1 MPLKIAGL
9 DVFLHSLKHSQH
21 HKVYQLARLLQVL
34 VGMLMATGLL
44 AQGNITFDLKKP
56 KAYENRKL
64 ASELTPDKKINPV
77 KRLKENIVTHYN
89 FHFNANLK
97 LSKVIESAKQA
108 NKDTF
113 TALIPFFNYS
123 LDQTAQQQQELD
135 SVVIKV
141 NNGILLHD
149 LRNDWVDDLYLLMGQ
164 SYFYQKKFDSAYEV
178 FQYINY
184 NFQPRS
190 KDEIGFEKSIGS
202 NINAVGSIFN
212 IASKEN
218 KFSPHRLVR
227 NDALLWII
235 RTQLEMG
242 NEDDASGMIETLYHD
257 NLFPKRLTDKLAE
270 LKAYLFYRKQQP
282 DSAAI
287 YLEKS
292 LGACEDNAEE
302 SRRLFL
308 IGQLYARSN
317 QNKKADDFFEKAVA
331 LTTDPVMEAYARIY
345 QIRLTLNE
353 TDQEK
358 RIDQNVKAFINMAN
372 KEKYANY
379 RSIIYAA
386 AAEME
391 MKRKNIPNA
400 IGLLLK
406 SNEFNTTD
414 TDLKNTTNL
423 SIASLAFS
431 TKQYEL
437 AKKYYD
443 SINIGNQK
451 NPEEITRKKNIANAL
466 FDELKIVNT
475 EDSLQDIA
483 SLPEKERE
491 AKLKTILKKLR
502 KEQGLADDNEK
513 QTGSTAPK
521 NNLLDDNTAS
531 LFPAEQKKGEW
542 YFNNPSLKA
551 QGSISFK
558 NKWGTRANG
567 DNWRRAAA
575 LNAAMRSNLPKQT
588 GTEAIATDTIATA
601 ELSLETLRERLPL
614 TAEKLTV
621 SNEKKF
627 AAYQQLGSIY
637 KDKLEDCKESITWN
651 EKLIN
656 QKSNIPT
663 LEKLLFDL
671 AYCYRQTGSNSK
683 ALFYQSQLAEKFP
696 ASDMNK
702 MLRDPLSISKAK
714 NEKSKE
720 VTQLYDKVYDLFLSG
735 KFELARAE
743 KRKADSL
750 HGENNWSPQLLYI
763 EAVYYIKNKQDS
775 LAIVALNKI
784 PSLYPN
790 SPVAMKAG
798 LLADALNRREII
810 ENELRSISVSRQLE
824 DSIKWIED
832 SPLPKAK
839 ETKVKTEPSQRQAVQ
854 SPVVAKTKTDSTAFK
869 APVIEK
875 KADGYVYNPTEQYG
889 VLLLL
894 KDVDVVYINEAKRA
908 LIRYNAE
915 RYAGSQLT
923 LRNDKVGESPYIL
936 ISVFAN
942 AAEALG
948 YVEKTAPIASKE
960 IFPWLPAEKYS
971 FVIISPNNLKK
982 VLEEK
987 VTGPYLQFIRA
998 QIPGKF

>member
-1 MPLKIAGL
+1 M
-9 DVFLHSLKHSQH
+9 
-21 HKVYQLARLLQVL
+21 LLQPSKPLMVL
-34 VGMLMATGLL
+34 VGVLMAMGLL
-44 AQGNITFDLKKP
+44 AQGNITYDLVKP

-64 ASELTPDKKINPV
+64 ASELTPDKKINPI
-77 KRLKENIVTHYN
+77 KKLKENIVSHYN

-97 LSKVIESAKQA
+97 LSKVIASAKQA
-108 NKDTF
+108 NKDTL

-164 SYFYQKKFDSAYEV
+164 SYFYQKKFDSAYDV

-202 NINAVGSIFN
+202 NINANGNIFN

-218 KFSPHRLVR
+218 RFTPHRLVR

-235 RTQLEMG
+235 RTQLELG
-242 NEDDASGMIETLYHD
+242 NEDDASGMIETLYQD
-257 NLFPKRLTDKLAE
+257 NLFPKRLSDKLAE
-270 LKAYLFYRKQQP
+270 LKAYLFYRKQQS
-282 DSAAI
+282 DSAAF

-292 LGACEDNAEE
+292 LGACEDNAEQA
-302 SRRLFL
+302 RRLFL
-308 IGQLYARSN
+308 IAQLYGKSN
-317 QNKKADDFFEKAVA
+317 QNKKADAFFEKAIA

-345 QIRLTLNE
+345 QIGLSSNE
-353 TDQEK
+353 TDQEQK
-358 RIDQNVKAFINMAN
+358 IDQHVKGLINMAN
-372 KEKYANY
+372 KEKYAAY
-379 RSIIYAA
+379 RSIIYSA

-391 MKRKNIPNA
+391 IKRKNIPNA
-400 IGLLLK
+400 IGFLLK
-406 SNEFNTTD
+406 SNQFNLTD
-414 TDLKNTTNL
+414 TDIRNAANL
-423 SIASLAFS
+423 NIATLAFS
-431 TKQYEL
+431 IKQYEL

-451 NPEEITRKKNIANAL
+451 DPEEITRKKTIANAL
-466 FDELKIVNT
+466 FDELKIVHA
-475 EDSLQDIA
+475 EDSLQALA

-491 AKLKTILKKLR
+491 AELKTVLKKLR
-502 KEQGLADDNEK
+502 KEQGVSEENEK
-513 QTGSTAPK
+513 QKGSTVPK

-531 LFPAEQKKGEW
+531 LFPSEQKKGEW

-558 NKWGTRANG
+558 NKWGERANG

-575 LNAAMRSNLPKQT
+575 LNAAMRSNLPKPT
-588 GTEAIATDTIATA
+588 GAAATDTIAA
-601 ELSLETLRERLPL
+601 ADLSLETLRERLPL
-614 TAEKLTV
+614 TAEKLAA
-621 SNEKKF
+621 SNEKKYE
-627 AAYQQLGSIY
+627 AYQKLGSIY

-656 QKSNIPT
+656 QKTNIPG

-671 AYCYRQTGSNSK
+671 AYCYRQSGNNSK
-683 ALFYQSQLAEKFP
+683 ALFYQSQLTEKFP
-696 ASDMNK
+696 ASEMNK
-702 MLRDPLSISKAK
+702 MLRDPLSMSKAK

-720 VTQLYDKVYDLFLSG
+720 VTQHYDKVYDLFLSG
-735 KFELARAE
+735 KFELAREE

-750 HGENNWSPQLLYI
+750 HGANNWSPQLLYI

-775 LAIVALNKI
+775 LAIQALNKI

-798 LLADALNRREII
+798 LMADALNRRDII
-810 ENELRSISVSRQLE
+810 ENELRSISVSRQTD
-824 DSIKWIED
+824 DSIKWIDD

-839 ETKVKTEPSQRQAVQ
+839 ETKVKTEPLQRQVVQ
-854 SPVVAKTKTDSTAFK
+854 APVIAKTKTDTTVFK
-869 APVIEK
+869 APVIDK
-875 KADGYVYNPTEQYG
+875 KADGYEYNPIEQYG

-894 KDVDVVYINEAKRA
+894 KDVDIVYINEAKRA
-908 LIRYNAE
+908 LTRYNAE
-915 RYAGSQLT
+915 RYAGNQLS
-923 LRNDKVGESPYIL
+923 LRNDKIGESPYIL

-960 IFPWLPAEKYS
+960 IFPWLPAEKYA
-971 FVIISPNNLKK
+971 FAIISPNNLKK

-987 VTGPYLQFIRA
+987 AIGPYLQFIRA

>member
-1 MPLKIAGL
+1 M
-9 DVFLHSLKHSQH
+9 
-21 HKVYQLARLLQVL
+21 LLQPSKPLMVL
-34 VGMLMATGLL
+34 AGVLMAMGLL
-44 AQGNITFDLKKP
+44 AQGNITYDLVKP

-64 ASELTPDKKINPV
+64 ASELTPDKKINPI
-77 KRLKENIVTHYN
+77 KKLKENIVSHYN

-97 LSKVIESAKQA
+97 LSKVIASAKQA

-164 SYFYQKKFDSAYEV
+164 SYFYQKKFDSAYDV

-202 NINAVGSIFN
+202 NINANGNIFN

-218 KFSPHRLVR
+218 KFTPHRLVR

-235 RTQLEMG
+235 RTQLELG
-242 NEDDASGMIETLYHD
+242 NEDDASGMIETLYQD
-257 NLFPKRLTDKLAE
+257 NQFPKRLTDKLAE
-270 LKAYLFYRKQQP
+270 LKAYLFYRKQQS
-282 DSAAI
+282 DSAAV

-292 LGACEDNAEE
+292 LGACEDNAEQA
-302 SRRLFL
+302 RRLFL
-308 IGQLYARSN
+308 IAQLYGKSN
-317 QNKKADDFFEKAVA
+317 QNKKADAFFEKAIA

-345 QIRLTLNE
+345 QIGLSSNE
-353 TDQEK
+353 TDQEQK
-358 RIDQNVKAFINMAN
+358 IDQHVKGLINMAS
-372 KEKYANY
+372 KEKYAAY
-379 RSIIYAA
+379 RSIIYTA

-391 MKRKNIPNA
+391 IKRKNIPNA
-400 IGLLLK
+400 IGFLLK
-406 SNEFNTTD
+406 SNQFNSTD
-414 TDLKNTTNL
+414 TDIRNAANL
-423 SIASLAFS
+423 NIATLAFS

-451 NPEEITRKKNIANAL
+451 DPEEITRKKTIANAL
-466 FDELKIVNT
+466 FDELKIVHA
-475 EDSLQDIA
+475 EDSLQALA

-491 AKLKTILKKLR
+491 AELKTVLKKLR
-502 KEQGLADDNEK
+502 KEQGVSEENEK
-513 QTGSTAPK
+513 QKGSTVPK
-521 NNLLDDNTAS
+521 NNLLDDNTSS
-531 LFPAEQKKGEW
+531 LFPSEQKKGEW

-558 NKWGTRANG
+558 NKWGERANG

-575 LNAAMRSNLPKQT
+575 LNAAMRSNLPKPI
-588 GTEAIATDTIATA
+588 GAAATDTIAA
-601 ELSLETLRERLPL
+601 ADLSLETLMERLPL
-614 TAEKLTV
+614 TAEKLAA
-621 SNEKKF
+621 SNEKKYE
-627 AAYQQLGSIY
+627 AYQKLGSIY

-656 QKSNIPT
+656 QKTNIPG

-671 AYCYRQTGSNSK
+671 AYCYRQSGNNSK

-696 ASDMNK
+696 ASEMNK
-702 MLRDPLSISKAK
+702 MLRDPLSMSKAK

-720 VTQLYDKVYDLFLSG
+720 VTQHYDKVYDLFLSG
-735 KFELARAE
+735 KFDLAREE

-775 LAIVALNKI
+775 LAIEALNKI

-798 LLADALNRREII
+798 LLADALNRRDII
-810 ENELRSISVSRQLE
+810 ENELRSISVSRQTD
-824 DSIKWIED
+824 DSIKWIDD

-839 ETKVKTEPSQRQAVQ
+839 ETKVKTEPIQRQVVQ
-854 SPVVAKTKTDSTAFK
+854 APVIAKTKTDTTAFK
-869 APVIEK
+869 APVIDK
-875 KADGYVYNPTEQYG
+875 KADGYEYNPLEQYG

-894 KDVDVVYINEAKRA
+894 KDVDIVYINEAKRA
-908 LIRYNAE
+908 LTRYNAE
-915 RYAGSQLT
+915 RYAGNQLS
-923 LRNDKVGESPYIL
+923 LRNDKIGESPYIL

-960 IFPWLPAEKYS
+960 IFPWLPADKYA
-971 FVIISPNNLKK
+971 FAIISPNNLKK

-987 VTGPYLQFIRA
+987 VIGPYLQFIRA

>member
-1 MPLKIAGL
+1 M
-9 DVFLHSLKHSQH
+9 VF
-21 HKVYQLARLLQVL
+21 QLARPFMVL
-34 VGMLMATGLL
+34 VGMLMTMGLW
-44 AQGNITFDLKKP
+44 AQGNITYDLIKP

-77 KRLKENIVTHYN
+77 KRLKENIVSHYN

-97 LSKVIESAKQA
+97 LSKVIASAKQA

-113 TALIPFFNYS
+113 TTLIPFFNYS
-123 LDQTAQQQQELD
+123 LDKTAQQQQELD

-164 SYFYQKKFDSAYEV
+164 SYFYQKKFDSAYDV

-202 NINAVGSIFN
+202 NINANGNIFN

-218 KFSPHRLVR
+218 KLSPHRLVR

-235 RTQLEMG
+235 RTQLEIG

-257 NLFPKRLTDKLAE
+257 DLFPKRLTEKLAE
-270 LKAYLFYRKQQP
+270 LKAYLFYRKQQA

-292 LGACEDNAEE
+292 LGACEDNAEQ

-308 IGQLYARSN
+308 IAQLYAKSN
-317 QNKKADDFFEKAVA
+317 QNKKADDAFEKAVA
-331 LTTDPVMEAYARIY
+331 LTTDPIMEAYARIY
-345 QIRLTLNE
+345 QIGLTSNE
-353 TDQEK
+353 TNQEQK
-358 RIDQNVKAFINMAN
+358 IDQNVKALINMAN
-372 KEKYANY
+372 KEKYATY

-391 MKRKNIPNA
+391 TTRNNTPNA
-400 IGLLLK
+400 IAFLLK

-414 TDLKNTTNL
+414 TDLRNTTNL
-423 SIASLAFS
+423 TIASLAFS
-431 TKQYEL
+431 TKKYEL

-443 SINIGNQK
+443 SINIDNQK
-451 NPEEITRKKNIANAL
+451 DPEEITRKKNIANAL
-466 FDELKIVNT
+466 FDELKIVNA
-475 EDSLQDIA
+475 EDSLQAIA

-491 AKLKTILKKLR
+491 AELKTILKKIR
-502 KEQGLADDNEK
+502 KEQGLSDENEK
-513 QTGSTAPK
+513 QTGSSSPK
-521 NNLLDDNTAS
+521 NTLLDDNTTS

-551 QGSISFK
+551 QGSIAFK
-558 NKWGTRANG
+558 NKWGNRPNG

-575 LNAAMRSNLPKQT
+575 LSAALRSTLPKQT
-588 GTEAIATDTIATA
+588 GAGTKTTDTIAA
-601 ELSLETLRERLPL
+601 ADLSIETLRKRLPL
-614 TAEKLTV
+614 TAEKLSA
-621 SNEKKF
+621 SNERKF
-627 AAYQQLGSIY
+627 EAYQKLGSIY
-637 KDKLEDCKESITWN
+637 KDRLEDCKESITWN

-656 QKSNIPT
+656 QKTNIPT

-671 AYCYRQTGSNSK
+671 AYCYRQTGNNSK
-683 ALFYQSQLAEKFP
+683 ALFYQSKLAENFP
-696 ASDMNK
+696 ASEMNK

-720 VTQLYDKVYDLFLSG
+720 VTQQYDKVYDLFLSG

-775 LAIVALNKI
+775 LAMDALNKI

-810 ENELRSISVSRQLE
+810 ENELRSISVSRQKE
-824 DSIKWIED
+824 DSVKWIDD

-839 ETKVKTEPSQRQAVQ
+839 ETKVKTETVQRQAVQ
-854 SPVVAKTKTDSTAFK
+854 APVVAKTKTDTTAFK

-875 KADGYVYNPTEQYG
+875 KEDGYVYNPTEQYG

-908 LIRYNAE
+908 LTRYNAE
-915 RYAGSQLT
+915 RYAGSQLN
-923 LRNDKVGESPYIL
+923 LRNDKIGESPYIL

-987 VTGPYLQFIRA
+987 VTAPYLQFIRT

>member
-1 MPLKIAGL
+1 M
-9 DVFLHSLKHSQH
+9 
-21 HKVYQLARLLQVL
+21 LLQPSKPLMVL
-34 VGMLMATGLL
+34 AGVLMAMGLL
-44 AQGNITFDLKKP
+44 AQGNITYDLVKP
-56 KAYENRKL
+56 KAYENIKL
-64 ASELTPDKKINPV
+64 ASELTPDKKINPI
-77 KRLKENIVTHYN
+77 KKLKENIVSHYN

-97 LSKVIESAKQA
+97 LSKVIASAKQA

-164 SYFYQKKFDSAYEV
+164 SYFYQKKFDSAYDV

-184 NFQPRS
+184 NFQPRN

-202 NINAVGSIFN
+202 NINANGNIFN

-218 KFSPHRLVR
+218 KFTPHRLVR

-235 RTQLEMG
+235 RTQLELG
-242 NEDDASGMIETLYHD
+242 NEDDASGMIETLYQD
-257 NLFPKRLTDKLAE
+257 NRFPKRLTDKLAE
-270 LKAYLFYRKQQP
+270 LKAYLFYRKQQS
-282 DSAAI
+282 DSAAV

-292 LGACEDNAEE
+292 LEACEDNAEQA
-302 SRRLFL
+302 RRLFL
-308 IGQLYARSN
+308 IAQLYGKSN
-317 QNKKADDFFEKAVA
+317 QNKKADAFFEKAIA

-345 QIRLTLNE
+345 QIGLSSNE
-353 TDQEK
+353 TDQEQK
-358 RIDQNVKAFINMAN
+358 IDQHVKGLINMAS
-372 KEKYANY
+372 KEKYAAY
-379 RSIIYAA
+379 RSIIYTA

-391 MKRKNIPNA
+391 IKRKNIPNA
-400 IGLLLK
+400 IGFLLK
-406 SNEFNTTD
+406 SNQFNSTD
-414 TDLKNTTNL
+414 TDIRNAANL
-423 SIASLAFS
+423 NIATLAFS

-451 NPEEITRKKNIANAL
+451 DPEEITRKKTIANAL
-466 FDELKIVNT
+466 FDELKIVHA
-475 EDSLQDIA
+475 EDSLQALA

-491 AKLKTILKKLR
+491 AELKTVLKKLR
-502 KEQGLADDNEK
+502 KEQGVSEENEK
-513 QTGSTAPK
+513 QKGSTVPK
-521 NNLLDDNTAS
+521 NNLLDDNTSS
-531 LFPAEQKKGEW
+531 LFPSEQKKGEW

-558 NKWGTRANG
+558 NKWGERANG

-575 LNAAMRSNLPKQT
+575 LNAAMRSNLPKPI
-588 GTEAIATDTIATA
+588 GAAATDTIAA
-601 ELSLETLRERLPL
+601 ADLSLETLMERLPL
-614 TAEKLTV
+614 TAEKLAA
-621 SNEKKF
+621 SNEKKYE
-627 AAYQQLGSIY
+627 AYQKLGSIY

-656 QKSNIPT
+656 QKTNIPG

-671 AYCYRQTGSNSK
+671 AYCYRQSGNNSK

-696 ASDMNK
+696 ASEMNK
-702 MLRDPLSISKAK
+702 MLRDPLSMSKAK

-720 VTQLYDKVYDLFLSG
+720 VTQHYDKVYDLFLSG
-735 KFELARAE
+735 KFDLAREE

-775 LAIVALNKI
+775 LAIEALNKI

-798 LLADALNRREII
+798 LLADALNRRDII
-810 ENELRSISVSRQLE
+810 ENELRSISVSRQTD
-824 DSIKWIED
+824 DSIKWIDD

-839 ETKVKTEPSQRQAVQ
+839 ETKVKTEPIQRQVVQ
-854 SPVVAKTKTDSTAFK
+854 APVIAKTKTDTTAFK
-869 APVIEK
+869 APVIDK
-875 KADGYVYNPTEQYG
+875 KADGYEYNPLEQYG

-894 KDVDVVYINEAKRA
+894 KDVDIVYINEAKRA
-908 LIRYNAE
+908 LTRYNAE
-915 RYAGSQLT
+915 RYAGNQLS
-923 LRNDKVGESPYIL
+923 LRNDKIGESPYIL

-960 IFPWLPAEKYS
+960 IFPWLPADKYA
-971 FVIISPNNLKK
+971 FAIISPNNLKK

-987 VTGPYLQFIRA
+987 VIGPYLQFIRA

>member
-1 MPLKIAGL
+1 M
-9 DVFLHSLKHSQH
+9 
-21 HKVYQLARLLQVL
+21 LLQSSKPLMVL
-34 VGMLMATGLL
+34 VGVLMAMGLL
-44 AQGNITFDLKKP
+44 AQGNITYDLVKP

-64 ASELTPDKKINPV
+64 ASELTPDKKINPI
-77 KRLKENIVTHYN
+77 KKLKENIVSHYN

-97 LSKVIESAKQA
+97 LSKVIVSAKQA

-164 SYFYQKKFDSAYEV
+164 SYFYQKKFDSAYDV

-202 NINAVGSIFN
+202 NINTNGNIFN

-218 KFSPHRLVR
+218 KFTPHRLVR

-235 RTQLEMG
+235 RTQLELG
-242 NEDDASGMIETLYHD
+242 NEDDASGLIETLYQD
-257 NLFPKRLTDKLAE
+257 NQFPKRLTDKLAE
-270 LKAYLFYRKQQP
+270 LKAYLFYRKQQS
-282 DSAAI
+282 DSAAV

-292 LGACEDNAEE
+292 LGACEDNAEQA
-302 SRRLFL
+302 RRLFL
-308 IGQLYARSN
+308 IAQLYGKSN
-317 QNKKADDFFEKAVA
+317 QNKKADAFFEKAIA

-345 QIRLTLNE
+345 QIGLSSNE
-353 TDQEK
+353 TDQEQK
-358 RIDQNVKAFINMAN
+358 IDQHVKGLINMAN
-372 KEKYANY
+372 KEKYAAY
-379 RSIIYAA
+379 RSIIYTA

-391 MKRKNIPNA
+391 IKRKNIPNA
-400 IGLLLK
+400 IGFLLK
-406 SNEFNTTD
+406 SNQFNSTD
-414 TDLKNTTNL
+414 TDIRNAANL
-423 SIASLAFS
+423 NIATLAFS

-451 NPEEITRKKNIANAL
+451 DPEEITRKKTIANAL
-466 FDELKIVNT
+466 FDELKIVHA
-475 EDSLQDIA
+475 EDSLQTLA

-491 AKLKTILKKLR
+491 AELKTVLKKLR
-502 KEQGLADDNEK
+502 KEQGVSEENEK
-513 QTGSTAPK
+513 QKGSTVPK

-531 LFPAEQKKGEW
+531 LFPSEQKKGEW

-558 NKWGTRANG
+558 NKWGERANG

-575 LNAAMRSNLPKQT
+575 LNAAMRSNLPKPT
-588 GTEAIATDTIATA
+588 GGAATDTIAA
-601 ELSLETLRERLPL
+601 ADLSLETLREKLPL
-614 TAEKLTV
+614 TAEKLAA
-621 SNEKKF
+621 SNEKKYE
-627 AAYQQLGSIY
+627 AYQKLGSIY

-656 QKSNIPT
+656 QKTNIPG

-671 AYCYRQTGSNSK
+671 AYCYRQSGNNSK

-696 ASDMNK
+696 ASEMNK
-702 MLRDPLSISKAK
+702 MLRDPLSMSKAK

-720 VTQLYDKVYDLFLSG
+720 VTQHYDKVYDLFLSG
-735 KFELARAE
+735 KFELAREE

-763 EAVYYIKNKQDS
+763 EAVYYIKNKKDS
-775 LAIVALNKI
+775 LAIEALNKI

-798 LLADALNRREII
+798 LLADALNRRDII
-810 ENELRSISVSRQLE
+810 ENELRSISVSRQTD
-824 DSIKWIED
+824 DSIKWIDD
-832 SPLPKAK
+832 SPLPKTK
-839 ETKVKTEPSQRQAVQ
+839 ETKVKTEPLQRQVVQ
-854 SPVVAKTKTDSTAFK
+854 TPVIAKTKTDTTAFK
-869 APVIEK
+869 APVIDK
-875 KADGYVYNPTEQYG
+875 KADGYEYNPLEQYG

-894 KDVDVVYINEAKRA
+894 KDVDIVYINEAKRA
-908 LIRYNAE
+908 LTRYNAE
-915 RYAGSQLT
+915 RYAGNQLS
-923 LRNDKVGESPYIL
+923 LRNDKIGESPYIL

-960 IFPWLPAEKYS
+960 IFPWLPADKYA
-971 FVIISPNNLKK
+971 FAIISPNNLKK

-987 VTGPYLQFIRA
+987 VIGPYLQFIRA

>member
-1 MPLKIAGL
+1 MKHALYYE
-9 DVFLHSLKHSQH
+9 VF
-21 HKVYQLARLLQVL
+21 QLARPLLVL
-34 VGMLMATGLL
+34 TGMLMAMGVIG
-44 AQGNITFDLKKP
+44 QGNITYDLIKP

-89 FHFNANLK
+89 FQFNANLK
-97 LSKVIESAKQA
+97 LSKVIASAKQF

-113 TALIPFFNYS
+113 TTLIPFFNYS
-123 LDQTAQQQQELD
+123 LDKTAQQQQELD

-202 NINAVGSIFN
+202 NVNANGNIFN

-218 KFSPHRLVR
+218 KLSPHRLVR

-235 RTQLEMG
+235 RTQLELG
-242 NEDDASGMIETLYHD
+242 NEDDASGMIETLYDD

-270 LKAYLFYRKQQP
+270 LKAYLFYRKQQS

-292 LGACEDNAEE
+292 LGACEDNAER

-308 IGQLYARSN
+308 IAQLYAKSN

-345 QIRLTLNE
+345 QIGLTSDEKN
-353 TDQEK
+353 QEQ
-358 RIDQNVKAFINMAN
+358 RIDQHVKALINMAN
-372 KEKYANY
+372 KEKYSAY

-386 AAEME
+386 AAEIE
-391 MKRKNIPNA
+391 VKRKNIPNA
-400 IGLLLK
+400 IEFLLR
-406 SNEFNTTD
+406 SNQFNTTD
-414 TDLKNTTNL
+414 TDLRNTSNL
-423 SIASLAFS
+423 NIASLAFS
-431 TKQYEL
+431 TKQYEQ

-451 NPEEITRKKNIANAL
+451 DPEEITRKKTIANAL
-466 FDELKIVNT
+466 FDALKIVNT
-475 EDSLQDIA
+475 EDSLQALA

-491 AKLKTILKKLR
+491 AALKTVLKKLR
-502 KEQGLADDNEK
+502 REQGLSDENK
-513 QTGSTAPK
+513 QQKGGTAPK
-521 NNLLDDNTAS
+521 NNILDDNTAS

-542 YFNNPSLKA
+542 YFNNPALKA

-558 NKWGTRANG
+558 NKWGDRANG

-575 LNAAMRSNLPKQT
+575 LDAAMRSNLSKQT
-588 GTEAIATDTIATA
+588 GTEAKATDTIATA

-614 TAEKLTV
+614 TAEKLTA

-627 AAYQQLGSIY
+627 EAYQKLGSIY

-656 QKSNIPT
+656 QKTNIPA

-671 AYCYRQTGSNSK
+671 AYCYRQTGNNSK
-683 ALFYQSQLAEKFP
+683 ALFYQSQLVENFP
-696 ASDMNK
+696 ASEMNK
-702 MLRDPLSISKAK
+702 MLRDPLSIGKVK
-714 NEKSKE
+714 NEKSKA
-720 VTQLYDKVYDLFLSG
+720 VTQDYDKVYNLFLSG
-735 KFELARAE
+735 KFDLARAE

-775 LAIVALNKI
+775 LAIDALNKI

-798 LLADALNRREII
+798 LLADALNRREMI
-810 ENELRSISVSRQLE
+810 ENELRSISVSRETE
-824 DSIKWIED
+824 DSVKWIDD
-832 SPLPKAK
+832 SPLPKTK
-839 ETKVKTEPSQRQAVQ
+839 ETKVKTEPSQRQVVQ
-854 SPVVAKTKTDSTAFK
+854 APVVAKTKTDTTAFK

-908 LIRYNAE
+908 LTRYNAE
-915 RYAGSQLT
+915 RYAGSQLS
-923 LRNDKVGESPYIL
+923 LRNDTIGESPYIL

-948 YVEKTAPIASKE
+948 YVQKTAPVASKE
-960 IFPWLPAEKYS
+960 IFPWLPAEKYN
-971 FVIISPNNLKK
+971 FIIISPNNLKK

>member
-1 MPLKIAGL
+1 M
-9 DVFLHSLKHSQH
+9 
-21 HKVYQLARLLQVL
+21 LLQPSKPLMVL
-34 VGMLMATGLL
+34 VGVLMAMGLL
-44 AQGNITFDLKKP
+44 AQGNITYDLVKP

-64 ASELTPDKKINPV
+64 ASELTPDKKINPI
-77 KRLKENIVTHYN
+77 KKLKENIVSHYN

-97 LSKVIESAKQA
+97 LSKVIASAKQA

-164 SYFYQKKFDSAYEV
+164 SYFYQKKFDSAYDV

-184 NFQPRS
+184 NFQPRN

-202 NINAVGSIFN
+202 NINANGNIFN

-218 KFSPHRLVR
+218 KFTPHRLVR

-235 RTQLEMG
+235 RTQLELG
-242 NEDDASGMIETLYHD
+242 NEDDASGMIETLYQD
-257 NLFPKRLTDKLAE
+257 NQFPKRLTDKLAE
-270 LKAYLFYRKQQP
+270 LKAYLFYRKQQS
-282 DSAAI
+282 DSAAV

-292 LGACEDNAEE
+292 LGACEDNAEQA
-302 SRRLFL
+302 RRLFL
-308 IGQLYARSN
+308 IAQLYGKSN
-317 QNKKADDFFEKAVA
+317 QNKKADAFFEKAIA

-345 QIRLTLNE
+345 QIGLSSNE
-353 TDQEK
+353 TDQEQK
-358 RIDQNVKAFINMAN
+358 IDQHVKGLINMAN
-372 KEKYANY
+372 KEKYAAY
-379 RSIIYAA
+379 RSIIYTA

-391 MKRKNIPNA
+391 IKRKNIPNA
-400 IGLLLK
+400 IGFLLK
-406 SNEFNTTD
+406 SNQFNSTD
-414 TDLKNTTNL
+414 TDIRNAANL
-423 SIASLAFS
+423 NIATLAFS

-451 NPEEITRKKNIANAL
+451 DPEEITRKKTIANAL
-466 FDELKIVNT
+466 FDELKIVHA
-475 EDSLQDIA
+475 EDSLQALA

-491 AKLKTILKKLR
+491 AELKTVLKKLR
-502 KEQGLADDNEK
+502 KEQGVSEENEK
-513 QTGSTAPK
+513 QKGSTVPK
-521 NNLLDDNTAS
+521 NNLLDDNTSS
-531 LFPAEQKKGEW
+531 LFPSEQKKGEW

-558 NKWGTRANG
+558 NKWGERANG

-575 LNAAMRSNLPKQT
+575 LNAALRSNLPKPT
-588 GTEAIATDTIATA
+588 GGAATDTIAA
-601 ELSLETLRERLPL
+601 ADLSLETLREKLPL
-614 TAEKLTV
+614 TAEKLAA
-621 SNEKKF
+621 SNEKKYE
-627 AAYQQLGSIY
+627 AYQKLGSIY

-656 QKSNIPT
+656 QKTNIPG

-671 AYCYRQTGSNSK
+671 AYCYRQSGNNSK

-696 ASDMNK
+696 ASEMNK
-702 MLRDPLSISKAK
+702 MLRDPLSMSKAK
-714 NEKSKE
+714 NEKSKD
-720 VTQLYDKVYDLFLSG
+720 VTQHYDKVYDLFLSG
-735 KFELARAE
+735 KFELAREE

-763 EAVYYIKNKQDS
+763 EAVYYIKNKKDS
-775 LAIVALNKI
+775 LAIEALNKI

-798 LLADALNRREII
+798 LLADALNRRDII
-810 ENELRSISVSRQLE
+810 ENELRSISVSRQTD
-824 DSIKWIED
+824 DSIKWIDD

-839 ETKVKTEPSQRQAVQ
+839 ETKVKTEPLQRQVVQ
-854 SPVVAKTKTDSTAFK
+854 TPVIAKTKTDTTTFK
-869 APVIEK
+869 APVIDK
-875 KADGYVYNPTEQYG
+875 KADGYEYNPLEQYG

-894 KDVDVVYINEAKRA
+894 KDVDIVYINEAKRA
-908 LIRYNAE
+908 LTRYNAE
-915 RYAGSQLT
+915 RYAGNQLS
-923 LRNDKVGESPYIL
+923 LRNDKIGESPYIL

-960 IFPWLPAEKYS
+960 IFPWLPADKYA
-971 FVIISPNNLKK
+971 FAIISPNNLKK

-987 VTGPYLQFIRA
+987 VIGPYLQFIRA

>member
-1 MPLKIAGL
+1 
-9 DVFLHSLKHSQH
+9 
-21 HKVYQLARLLQVL
+21 
-34 VGMLMATGLL
+34 MLMTTGLW
-44 AQGNITFDLKKP
+44 AQGNITFDLVKP

-77 KRLKENIVTHYN
+77 KRLKENIVSHYN

-97 LSKVIESAKQA
+97 LSRVIASAKQA

-113 TALIPFFNYS
+113 TTLIPLFNYS

-164 SYFYQKKFDSAYEV
+164 SYFHQKKFDSAYEV

-202 NINAVGSIFN
+202 NINEKGNIFN

-257 NLFPKRLTDKLAE
+257 TQFPARLNDQLAE
-270 LKAYLFYRKQQP
+270 LKAYLFYRKQQS
-282 DSAAI
+282 DSAAF

-292 LGACEDNAEE
+292 LGACENNGEQ

-308 IGQLYARSN
+308 IAQLYAKSN

-331 LTTDPVMEAYARIY
+331 LTTDPIMEAYARIY
-345 QIRLTLNE
+345 QIGLGSNE
-353 TDQEK
+353 NDQEQ
-358 RIDQNVKAFINMAN
+358 RINQNVKALVNMAN
-372 KEKYANY
+372 REKYAAY

-391 MKRKNIPNA
+391 IKRKNVPGA
-400 IGLLLK
+400 IGFLLK
-406 SNEFNTTD
+406 SNQFNTTD
-414 TDLKNTTNL
+414 TDVRNTTNL
-423 SIASLAFS
+423 TIASLAFS
-431 TKQYEL
+431 TKQYAL
-437 AKKYYD
+437 SKKYYD

-466 FDELKIVNT
+466 FDELSIVET
-475 EDSLQDIA
+475 EDSLQA
-483 SLPEKERE
+483 LAALPEKERE
-491 AKLKTILKKLR
+491 AELKTLLKKIR
-502 KEQGLADDNEK
+502 KESGLSDETEK
-513 QTGSTAPK
+513 QTGGTSPK
-521 NNLLDDNTAS
+521 NTLLDDNTAS

-558 NKWGTRANG
+558 NKWGNRANG

-575 LNAAMRSNLPKQT
+575 LNASIRSNLPKQT
-588 GTEAIATDTIATA
+588 GAELTSDTIATA
-601 ELSLETLRERLPL
+601 EVTLETLRERLPI
-614 TAEKLTV
+614 TEEKLKA

-627 AAYQQLGSIY
+627 EAYQKLGSIY

-656 QKSNIPT
+656 QKSKIPQ
-663 LEKLLFDL
+663 LEQLLFDL
-671 AYCYRQTGSNSK
+671 AYCYRQTGNNSK
-683 ALFYQSQLAEKFP
+683 ALFYQSQLAENFP
-696 ASDMNK
+696 ASEKNK
-702 MLRDPLSISKAK
+702 MLRDPLAISKAK
-714 NEKSKE
+714 NEKGK
-720 VTQLYDKVYDLFLSG
+720 VITQQYDRIYDLFLAG
-735 KFELARAE
+735 KFDLALAE
-743 KRKADSL
+743 KRKTDSI

-775 LAIVALNKI
+775 LAIDALNKI

-790 SPVAMKAG
+790 SPLAMKAG
-798 LLADALNRREII
+798 LLADALNRREVI
-810 ENELRSISVSRQLE
+810 ENELRSISVSRQNE
-824 DSIKWIED
+824 DSIKWIDD

-839 ETKVKTEPSQRQAVQ
+839 ETKVRTEPVERQVVQ
-854 SPVVAKTKTDSTAFK
+854 APVVAKTKTDTTAFK
-869 APVIEK
+869 APVIVK

-908 LIRYNAE
+908 LTRYNAE
-915 RYAGSQLT
+915 RYAGNQLS
-923 LRNDKVGESPYIL
+923 LRNDKIGESPYIL

-960 IFPWLPAEKYS
+960 VFPWLPAEKYT
-971 FVIISPNNLKK
+971 FLIISPDNLKK

>member
-1 MPLKIAGL
+1 M
-9 DVFLHSLKHSQH
+9 
-21 HKVYQLARLLQVL
+21 LLQSSKPLMVL
-34 VGMLMATGLL
+34 VGVLMAMGLL
-44 AQGNITFDLKKP
+44 AQGNITYDLVKP

-64 ASELTPDKKINPV
+64 ASELTPDKKINPI
-77 KRLKENIVTHYN
+77 KKLKENIVSHYN

-97 LSKVIESAKQA
+97 LSKVIASAKQA

-164 SYFYQKKFDSAYEV
+164 SYFYQKKFDSAYDV

-202 NINAVGSIFN
+202 NINTNGNIFN

-218 KFSPHRLVR
+218 KFTPHRLVR

-235 RTQLEMG
+235 RTQLELG
-242 NEDDASGMIETLYHD
+242 NEDDASGLIETLYQD
-257 NLFPKRLTDKLAE
+257 NQFPKRLTDKLAE
-270 LKAYLFYRKQQP
+270 LKAYLFYRKQQS
-282 DSAAI
+282 DSAAV

-292 LGACEDNAEE
+292 LGACEDNAEQA
-302 SRRLFL
+302 RRLFL
-308 IGQLYARSN
+308 IAQLYGKSN
-317 QNKKADDFFEKAVA
+317 QNKKADAFFEKAIA

-345 QIRLTLNE
+345 QIGLSSNE
-353 TDQEK
+353 TDQEQK
-358 RIDQNVKAFINMAN
+358 IDQHVKGLINMAN
-372 KEKYANY
+372 KEKYAAY
-379 RSIIYAA
+379 RSIIYTA

-391 MKRKNIPNA
+391 IKRKIIPNA
-400 IGLLLK
+400 IGFLLK
-406 SNEFNTTD
+406 SNQFNSTD
-414 TDLKNTTNL
+414 TDIRNAANL
-423 SIASLAFS
+423 NIATLAFS

-451 NPEEITRKKNIANAL
+451 DPEEITRKKTIANAL
-466 FDELKIVNT
+466 FDELKIVHA
-475 EDSLQDIA
+475 EDSLQTLA

-491 AKLKTILKKLR
+491 AELKTVLKKLR
-502 KEQGLADDNEK
+502 KEQGVSEENEK
-513 QTGSTAPK
+513 QKGSTVPK

-531 LFPAEQKKGEW
+531 LFPSEQKKGEW

-558 NKWGTRANG
+558 NKWGERANG

-575 LNAAMRSNLPKQT
+575 LNAAMRSNLPKPT
-588 GTEAIATDTIATA
+588 GGAATDTIAA
-601 ELSLETLRERLPL
+601 ADLSLETLREKLPL
-614 TAEKLTV
+614 TAEKLAA
-621 SNEKKF
+621 SNEKKYE
-627 AAYQQLGSIY
+627 AYQKLGSIY

-656 QKSNIPT
+656 QKTNIPG

-671 AYCYRQTGSNSK
+671 AYCYRQSGNNSK

-720 VTQLYDKVYDLFLSG
+720 ITQLYDKVYDLFLSG

-743 KRKADSL
+743 KRRADSL

-763 EAVYYIKNKQDS
+763 EAVYYIKNKKDS
-775 LAIVALNKI
+775 LAIEALNKI

-798 LLADALNRREII
+798 LLADALNRRDII
-810 ENELRSISVSRQLE
+810 ENELRSISVSRQTD
-824 DSIKWIED
+824 DSIKWIDD

-839 ETKVKTEPSQRQAVQ
+839 ETKVKTEPLQRQVVQ
-854 SPVVAKTKTDSTAFK
+854 TPVIAKTKTDTTAFK
-869 APVIEK
+869 APVIDK
-875 KADGYVYNPTEQYG
+875 KADGYEYNPLEQYG

-894 KDVDVVYINEAKRA
+894 KDVDIVYINEAKRA
-908 LIRYNAE
+908 LTRYNAE
-915 RYAGSQLT
+915 RYAGNQLS
-923 LRNDKVGESPYIL
+923 LRNDKIGESPYIL

-960 IFPWLPAEKYS
+960 IFPWLPADKYA
-971 FVIISPNNLKK
+971 FAIISPNNLKK

-987 VTGPYLQFIRA
+987 VIGPYLQFIRA

>member
-1 MPLKIAGL
+1 MKHTLYYK
-9 DVFLHSLKHSQH
+9 VF
-21 HKVYQLARLLQVL
+21 QLARPFLVL
-34 VGMLMATGLL
+34 TSMLMAMGVLG
-44 AQGNITFDLKKP
+44 QGNITYDLIKP

-89 FHFNANLK
+89 FQFNANLK
-97 LSKVIESAKQA
+97 LSKVLASAKQS

-113 TALIPFFNYS
+113 TTLIPFFNYS
-123 LDQTAQQQQELD
+123 LDKTAQQQQELD

-202 NINAVGSIFN
+202 NVNANGNIFN

-235 RTQLEMG
+235 RTQLELG
-242 NEDDASGMIETLYHD
+242 NEDDASGMIETLYDD

-270 LKAYLFYRKQQP
+270 LKAYLFYRKQQS

-292 LGACEDNAEE
+292 LGACEDNAEQ

-308 IGQLYARSN
+308 IAQLYAKSN
-317 QNKKADDFFEKAVA
+317 QNKKADAFFEKAVA

-345 QIRLTLNE
+345 QIGLTSDEKN
-353 TDQEK
+353 QEQ
-358 RIDQNVKAFINMAN
+358 RIDQHVKALINMAN
-372 KEKYANY
+372 KEKYSAY

-386 AAEME
+386 AAEIE
-391 MKRKNIPNA
+391 VKRKNIPNA
-400 IGLLLK
+400 IEFLLR
-406 SNEFNTTD
+406 SNQFNTTD
-414 TDLKNTTNL
+414 TDLRNTSNL
-423 SIASLAFS
+423 NIASLAFS
-431 TKQYEL
+431 TKQYEQ

-451 NPEEITRKKNIANAL
+451 DPEEINRKKTIANAL
-466 FDELKIVNT
+466 FDALKIVNT
-475 EDSLQDIA
+475 EDSLQALA

-491 AKLKTILKKLR
+491 AELKTVLKKLR
-502 KEQGLADDNEK
+502 KEQGLSDENMK
-513 QTGSTAPK
+513 QKGGTAPK
-521 NNLLDDNTAS
+521 NNILDDNTVS

-542 YFNNPSLKA
+542 YFNNPALKA

-558 NKWGTRANG
+558 NKWGDRANG

-575 LNAAMRSNLPKQT
+575 LDAAMRSNLSKQT
-588 GTEAIATDTIATA
+588 GVEAKATDTIATA

-614 TAEKLTV
+614 TAEKLTA

-627 AAYQQLGSIY
+627 EAYQKLGSIY

-656 QKSNIPT
+656 QKTNIPA

-671 AYCYRQTGSNSK
+671 AYCYRQTGNNSK
-683 ALFYQSQLAEKFP
+683 ALFYQSQLVENFP
-696 ASDMNK
+696 ASEMNK
-702 MLRDPLSISKAK
+702 MLRDPLSISNVK
-714 NEKSKE
+714 NEKSKA
-720 VTQLYDKVYDLFLSG
+720 VTQDYDKVYDLFLSG
-735 KFELARAE
+735 KFDLARAE

-775 LAIVALNKI
+775 IAIDALNKI

-798 LLADALNRREII
+798 LLADALNRREMI
-810 ENELRSISVSRQLE
+810 ENELRSISVSKETE
-824 DSIKWIED
+824 DSVKWIDD
-832 SPLPKAK
+832 SPLPKTK
-839 ETKVKTEPSQRQAVQ
+839 ETKVKTEPSQRQVVQ
-854 SPVVAKTKTDSTAFK
+854 APVVAKTKTDTTAFK

-908 LIRYNAE
+908 LTRYNAE
-915 RYAGSQLT
+915 RYAGSQLS
-923 LRNDKVGESPYIL
+923 LRNDKIGESPYIL

-948 YVEKTAPIASKE
+948 YVQKTAPVASKE

>member
-1 MPLKIAGL
+1 M
-9 DVFLHSLKHSQH
+9 VF
-21 HKVYQLARLLQVL
+21 QLVRPFLVL
-34 VGMLMATGLL
+34 VGTLMANGLL
-44 AQGNITFDLKKP
+44 SQANITFDLIKP

-77 KRLKENIVTHYN
+77 KRLKENIVSHYN
-89 FHFNANLK
+89 FHFNANVK
-97 LSKVIESAKQA
+97 LSKVIASAKQA

-113 TALIPFFNYS
+113 TSLIPFFNYS

-149 LRNDWVDDLYLLMGQ
+149 LRNDWIDDLYLLMGQ
-164 SYFYQKKFDSAYEV
+164 SYFHQKKFDSANDV

-184 NFQPRS
+184 NFQPRN

-202 NINAVGSIFN
+202 NINTNGNIFN

-218 KFSPHRLVR
+218 KISLHRLVR

-235 RTQLEMG
+235 RTQLELG
-242 NEDDASGMIETLYHD
+242 NEDDASGMIETLYQD
-257 NLFPKRLTDKLAE
+257 NQFPKRLTDKLAE
-270 LKAYLFYRKQQP
+270 LKAYLFYRKQQS
-282 DSAAI
+282 DSAAF

-292 LGACEDNAEE
+292 LGACEDNAEQ

-308 IGQLYARSN
+308 IAQLYARSN
-317 QNKKADDFFEKAVA
+317 QNKKADAFFEKSVA
-331 LTTDPVMEAYARIY
+331 LTTNPVMEAYARIY
-345 QIRLTLNE
+345 QIGLTSND
-353 TDQEK
+353 TDQEQ
-358 RIDQNVKAFINMAN
+358 RIDQHVKALIIMAN
-372 KEKYANY
+372 KEKYSSY

-400 IGLLLK
+400 ISFLLK
-406 SNEFNTTD
+406 SNQYNTTD
-414 TDLKNTTNL
+414 SDVRNAANL
-423 SIASLAFS
+423 NIASLAFS

-443 SINIGNQK
+443 SINIGSQK
-451 NPEEITRKKNIANAL
+451 DPEEITRKKNIANAL
-466 FDELKIVNT
+466 SEALKIVNN
-475 EDSLQDIA
+475 EDSLQALA
-483 SLPEKERE
+483 SLPEKDRE
-491 AKLKTILKKLR
+491 AELKAVLKKLR
-502 KEQGLADDNEK
+502 KEQGLSEENEK
-513 QTGSTAPK
+513 QTGTTTSK
-521 NNLLDDNTAS
+521 NTLLDDNTTS
-531 LFPAEQKKGEW
+531 LFPTEQKKGEW

-558 NKWGTRANG
+558 NKWGNRANG

-575 LNAAMRSNLPKQT
+575 LNAAMRSNLSKQT
-588 GTEAIATDTIATA
+588 GAETKATDTISAA
-601 ELSLETLRERLPL
+601 ELSLEMLRERLPL
-614 TAEKLTV
+614 TAEKLSA

-627 AAYQQLGSIY
+627 GAFEKLGSIY
-637 KDKLEDCKESITWN
+637 KDRLEDCKESIFWN

-656 QKSNIPT
+656 QKTNIPT

-671 AYCYRQTGSNSK
+671 AYCYRQTGNNSK
-683 ALFYQSQLAEKFP
+683 ALFYQTQLAENFP
-696 ASDMNK
+696 ASEMNK

-720 VTQLYDKVYDLFLSG
+720 LTQYYDKVYDLFLSG

-750 HGENNWSPQLLYI
+750 YGENNWSPQLLYI

-775 LAIVALNKI
+775 LAIDALNKI

-810 ENELRSISVSRQLE
+810 ENELRSISVSRQTE
-824 DSIKWIED
+824 DSIKWIDD

-839 ETKVKTEPSQRQAVQ
+839 ETKVSIAPKQKEVVQA
-854 SPVVAKTKTDSTAFK
+854 PVVAITKTDTTAFK
-869 APVIEK
+869 APAIEK
-875 KADGYVYNPTEQYG
+875 KADGYVYNPTDPYG

-908 LIRYNAE
+908 LARYNAE
-915 RYAGSQLT
+915 KYARSQLS
-923 LRNDKVGESPYIL
+923 LRNDKIGESPYIL

-948 YVEKTAPIASKE
+948 YVEKTAPIASRE
-960 IFPWLPAEKYS
+960 VFPWLPSEKYS

-987 VTGPYLQFIRA
+987 VIGPYLQFIRA

>member
-1 MPLKIAGL
+1 M
-9 DVFLHSLKHSQH
+9 
-21 HKVYQLARLLQVL
+21 VL
-34 VGMLMATGLL
+34 VGVLMAMGLL
-44 AQGNITFDLKKP
+44 AQGNITYDLVKP

-64 ASELTPDKKINPV
+64 ASELTPDKKINPI
-77 KRLKENIVTHYN
+77 KKLKENIVSHYN

-97 LSKVIESAKQA
+97 LSKVIASAKQA
-108 NKDTF
+108 NKDTL

-164 SYFYQKKFDSAYEV
+164 SYFYQKKFDSAYDV

-202 NINAVGSIFN
+202 NINANGNIFN

-218 KFSPHRLVR
+218 RFTPHRLVR

-235 RTQLEMG
+235 RTQLELG
-242 NEDDASGMIETLYHD
+242 NEDDASGMIETLYQD
-257 NLFPKRLTDKLAE
+257 NLFPKRLSDKLAE
-270 LKAYLFYRKQQP
+270 LKAYLFYRKQQS
-282 DSAAI
+282 DSAAF

-292 LGACEDNAEE
+292 LGACEDNAEQA
-302 SRRLFL
+302 RRLFL
-308 IGQLYARSN
+308 IAQLYGKSN
-317 QNKKADDFFEKAVA
+317 QNKKADAFFEKAIA

-345 QIRLTLNE
+345 QIGLSSNE
-353 TDQEK
+353 TDQEQK
-358 RIDQNVKAFINMAN
+358 IDQHVKGLINMAN
-372 KEKYANY
+372 KEKYAAY
-379 RSIIYAA
+379 RSIIYSA

-391 MKRKNIPNA
+391 IKRKNIPNA
-400 IGLLLK
+400 IGFLLK
-406 SNEFNTTD
+406 SNQFNLTD
-414 TDLKNTTNL
+414 TDIRNAANL
-423 SIASLAFS
+423 NIATLAFS
-431 TKQYEL
+431 IKQYEL

-451 NPEEITRKKNIANAL
+451 DPEEITRKKTIANAL
-466 FDELKIVNT
+466 FDELKIVHA
-475 EDSLQDIA
+475 EDSLQALA

-491 AKLKTILKKLR
+491 AELKTVLKKLR
-502 KEQGLADDNEK
+502 KEQGVSEENEK
-513 QTGSTAPK
+513 QKGSTVPK

-531 LFPAEQKKGEW
+531 LFPSEQKKGEW

-558 NKWGTRANG
+558 NKWGERANG

-575 LNAAMRSNLPKQT
+575 LNAAMRSNLPKPT
-588 GTEAIATDTIATA
+588 GAAATDTIAA
-601 ELSLETLRERLPL
+601 ADLSLETLRERLPL
-614 TAEKLTV
+614 TAEKLAA
-621 SNEKKF
+621 SNEKKYE
-627 AAYQQLGSIY
+627 AYQKLGSIY

-656 QKSNIPT
+656 QKTNIPG

-671 AYCYRQTGSNSK
+671 AYCYRQSGNNSK
-683 ALFYQSQLAEKFP
+683 ALFYQSQLTEKFP
-696 ASDMNK
+696 ASEMNK
-702 MLRDPLSISKAK
+702 MLRDPLSMSKAK

-720 VTQLYDKVYDLFLSG
+720 VTQHYDKVYDLFLSG
-735 KFELARAE
+735 KFELAREE

-750 HGENNWSPQLLYI
+750 HGANNWSPQLLYI

-775 LAIVALNKI
+775 LAIQALNKI

-798 LLADALNRREII
+798 LMADALNRRDII
-810 ENELRSISVSRQLE
+810 ENELRSISVSRQTD
-824 DSIKWIED
+824 DSIKWIDD

-839 ETKVKTEPSQRQAVQ
+839 ETKVKTEPLQRQVVQ
-854 SPVVAKTKTDSTAFK
+854 APVIAKTKTDTTVFK
-869 APVIEK
+869 APVIDK
-875 KADGYVYNPTEQYG
+875 KADGYEYNPIEQYG

-894 KDVDVVYINEAKRA
+894 KDVDIVYINEAKRA
-908 LIRYNAE
+908 LTRYNAE
-915 RYAGSQLT
+915 RYAGNQLS
-923 LRNDKVGESPYIL
+923 LRNDKIGESPYIL

-960 IFPWLPAEKYS
+960 IFPWLPAEKYA
-971 FVIISPNNLKK
+971 FAIISPNNLKK

-987 VTGPYLQFIRA
+987 AIGPYLQFIRA

>member
-1 MPLKIAGL
+1 M
-9 DVFLHSLKHSQH
+9 
-21 HKVYQLARLLQVL
+21 LLQPSKPLMVL
-34 VGMLMATGLL
+34 AGVLMAMGLL
-44 AQGNITFDLKKP
+44 AQGNITYDLVKP

-64 ASELTPDKKINPV
+64 ASELTPDKKINPI
-77 KRLKENIVTHYN
+77 KKLKENIVSHYN

-97 LSKVIESAKQA
+97 LSKVIASAKQA

-164 SYFYQKKFDSAYEV
+164 SYFYQKKFDSAYDV

-184 NFQPRS
+184 NFQPRN

-202 NINAVGSIFN
+202 NINANGNIFN

-218 KFSPHRLVR
+218 KFTPHRLVR

-235 RTQLEMG
+235 RTQLELG
-242 NEDDASGMIETLYHD
+242 NEDDASGMIETLYQD
-257 NLFPKRLTDKLAE
+257 NRFPKRLTDKLAE
-270 LKAYLFYRKQQP
+270 LKAYLFYRKQQS
-282 DSAAI
+282 DSAAV

-292 LGACEDNAEE
+292 LEACEDNAEQA
-302 SRRLFL
+302 RRLFL
-308 IGQLYARSN
+308 IAQLYGKSN
-317 QNKKADDFFEKAVA
+317 QNKKADAFFEKAIA

-345 QIRLTLNE
+345 QIGLSSNE
-353 TDQEK
+353 TDQEQK
-358 RIDQNVKAFINMAN
+358 IDQHVKGLINMAS
-372 KEKYANY
+372 KEKYAAY
-379 RSIIYAA
+379 RSIIYTA

-391 MKRKNIPNA
+391 IKRKNIPNA
-400 IGLLLK
+400 IGFLLK
-406 SNEFNTTD
+406 SNQFNSTD
-414 TDLKNTTNL
+414 TDIRNAANL
-423 SIASLAFS
+423 NIATLAFS

-451 NPEEITRKKNIANAL
+451 DPEEITRKKTIANAL
-466 FDELKIVNT
+466 FDELKIVHA
-475 EDSLQDIA
+475 EDSLQALA

-491 AKLKTILKKLR
+491 AELKTVLKKLR
-502 KEQGLADDNEK
+502 KEQGVSEENEK
-513 QTGSTAPK
+513 QKGSTVPK
-521 NNLLDDNTAS
+521 NNLLDDNTSS
-531 LFPAEQKKGEW
+531 LFPSEQKKGEW

-558 NKWGTRANG
+558 NKWGERANG

-575 LNAAMRSNLPKQT
+575 LNAAMRSNLPKPI
-588 GTEAIATDTIATA
+588 GAAATDTIAA
-601 ELSLETLRERLPL
+601 ADLSLETLMERLPL
-614 TAEKLTV
+614 TAEKLAA
-621 SNEKKF
+621 SNEKKYE
-627 AAYQQLGSIY
+627 AYQKLGSIY

-656 QKSNIPT
+656 QKTNIPG

-671 AYCYRQTGSNSK
+671 AYCYRQSGNNSK

-696 ASDMNK
+696 ASEMNK
-702 MLRDPLSISKAK
+702 MLRDPLSMSKAK

-720 VTQLYDKVYDLFLSG
+720 VTQHYDKVYDLFLSG
-735 KFELARAE
+735 KFDLAREE

-775 LAIVALNKI
+775 LAIEALNKI

-798 LLADALNRREII
+798 LLADALNRRDII
-810 ENELRSISVSRQLE
+810 ENELRSISVSRQTD
-824 DSIKWIED
+824 DSIKWIDD

-839 ETKVKTEPSQRQAVQ
+839 ETKVKTEPIQRQVVQ
-854 SPVVAKTKTDSTAFK
+854 APVIAKTKTDTTAFK
-869 APVIEK
+869 APVIDK
-875 KADGYVYNPTEQYG
+875 KADGYEYNPLEQYG

-894 KDVDVVYINEAKRA
+894 KDVDIVYINEAKRA
-908 LIRYNAE
+908 LTRYNAE
-915 RYAGSQLT
+915 RYAGNQLS
-923 LRNDKVGESPYIL
+923 LRNDKIGESPYIL

-960 IFPWLPAEKYS
+960 IFPWLPADKYA
-971 FVIISPNNLKK
+971 FAIISPNNLKK

-987 VTGPYLQFIRA
+987 VIGPYLQFIRA

>member
-1 MPLKIAGL
+1 
-9 DVFLHSLKHSQH
+9 
-21 HKVYQLARLLQVL
+21 
-34 VGMLMATGLL
+34 
-44 AQGNITFDLKKP
+44 
-56 KAYENRKL
+56 
-64 ASELTPDKKINPV
+64 
-77 KRLKENIVTHYN
+77 LKENIVSHYN

-97 LSKVIESAKQA
+97 LSKVIASAKQA

-164 SYFYQKKFDSAYEV
+164 SYFYQKKFDSAYDV

-202 NINAVGSIFN
+202 NINANGNIFN

-218 KFSPHRLVR
+218 KFTPHRLVR

-235 RTQLEMG
+235 RTQLELG
-242 NEDDASGMIETLYHD
+242 NEDDASGMIETLYQD
-257 NLFPKRLTDKLAE
+257 NQFPKRLTDKLAE
-270 LKAYLFYRKQQP
+270 LKAYLFYRKQQS
-282 DSAAI
+282 DSAAV

-292 LGACEDNAEE
+292 LGACEDNAEQA
-302 SRRLFL
+302 RRLFL
-308 IGQLYARSN
+308 IAQLYGKSN
-317 QNKKADDFFEKAVA
+317 QNKKADAFFEKAIA

-345 QIRLTLNE
+345 QIGLSSNE
-353 TDQEK
+353 TDQEQK
-358 RIDQNVKAFINMAN
+358 IDQHVKGLINMAN
-372 KEKYANY
+372 KEKYAAY
-379 RSIIYAA
+379 RSIIYTA

-391 MKRKNIPNA
+391 IKRKNIPNA
-400 IGLLLK
+400 IGFLLK
-406 SNEFNTTD
+406 SNQFNSTD
-414 TDLKNTTNL
+414 TDIRNAANL
-423 SIASLAFS
+423 NIATLAFS

-451 NPEEITRKKNIANAL
+451 DPEEITRKKTIANAL
-466 FDELKIVNT
+466 FDELKIVHA
-475 EDSLQDIA
+475 EDSLQSLA

-491 AKLKTILKKLR
+491 AELKTVLKKLR
-502 KEQGLADDNEK
+502 KEQGVSEENEK
-513 QTGSTAPK
+513 QKGSTVPK

-531 LFPAEQKKGEW
+531 LFPSEQKKGEW

-558 NKWGTRANG
+558 NKWGERANG

-575 LNAAMRSNLPKQT
+575 LNAAMRSNLPKST
-588 GTEAIATDTIATA
+588 GAAATDTIAA
-601 ELSLETLRERLPL
+601 ADLSLETLREKLPL
-614 TAEKLTV
+614 TAEKLAA
-621 SNEKKF
+621 SNEKKYE
-627 AAYQQLGSIY
+627 AYQKLGSIY

-656 QKSNIPT
+656 QKTNIPG

-671 AYCYRQTGSNSK
+671 AYCYRQSGNNSK

-696 ASDMNK
+696 ASEMNK
-702 MLRDPLSISKAK
+702 MLRDPLSMSKAK

-720 VTQLYDKVYDLFLSG
+720 VTQQYDKVYDLFLSG
-735 KFELARAE
+735 KFELAREE

-763 EAVYYIKNKQDS
+763 EAVYYIKNKKDS
-775 LAIVALNKI
+775 LAIEALNKI

-798 LLADALNRREII
+798 LLADALNRRDII
-810 ENELRSISVSRQLE
+810 ENELRSISVSRQTD
-824 DSIKWIED
+824 DSIKWIDD

-839 ETKVKTEPSQRQAVQ
+839 ETKIKTEPLQRQVVQ
-854 SPVVAKTKTDSTAFK
+854 APVIAKTKTDTTAFK
-869 APVIEK
+869 APVIDK
-875 KADGYVYNPTEQYG
+875 KADGYEYNPLEQYG

-894 KDVDVVYINEAKRA
+894 KDVDIVYINEAKRA
-908 LIRYNAE
+908 LTRYNAE
-915 RYAGSQLT
+915 RYAGNQLS
-923 LRNDKVGESPYIL
+923 LRNDKIGESPYIL

-960 IFPWLPAEKYS
+960 IFPWLPAEKYA
-971 FVIISPNNLKK
+971 FAIISPNNLKK

-987 VTGPYLQFIRA
+987 VIGPYLQFIRA

>member
-1 MPLKIAGL
+1 MVFQPARPLL
-9 DVFLHSLKHSQH
+9 
-21 HKVYQLARLLQVL
+21 VL
-34 VGMLMATGLL
+34 VGMLMAMGLL
-44 AQGNITFDLKKP
+44 AQGNITYDLVKP

-77 KRLKENIVTHYN
+77 KRLKENIVSHYN

-97 LSKVIESAKQA
+97 LSKVIASAKQA

-113 TALIPFFNYS
+113 TTLIPFFNYS
-123 LDQTAQQQQELD
+123 LDRTAQQQQELD

-164 SYFYQKKFDSAYEV
+164 SYFYQKKFDSAYDV

-184 NFQPRS
+184 NFQPRT
-190 KDEIGFEKSIGS
+190 KDEIGSEKSIGS
-202 NINAVGSIFN
+202 NINVNGNIFN

-235 RTQLEMG
+235 RTQLELG
-242 NEDDASGMIETLYHD
+242 NEDDASSMIETLYQD

-270 LKAYLFYRKQQP
+270 LKAYLFYRKQQS
-282 DSAAI
+282 DSAAL

-292 LGACEDNAEE
+292 LGACEDNAEQA
-302 SRRLFL
+302 RRLFL
-308 IGQLYARSN
+308 IAQLYERSK

-345 QIRLTLNE
+345 QIGLTSNE
-353 TDQEK
+353 TNQEQK
-358 RIDQNVKAFINMAN
+358 IDQHVKALINMAN
-372 KEKYANY
+372 KEKYAGY

-391 MKRKNIPNA
+391 LKRENIPNA
-400 IGLLLK
+400 IGLLIR

-414 TDLKNTTNL
+414 TDLRNTTNFN
-423 SIASLAFS
+423 IASLAFS
-431 TKQYEL
+431 TKQYAL

-451 NPEEITRKKNIANAL
+451 DPEEITRKKTIANAL
-466 FDELKIVNT
+466 FDALNIVHV
-475 EDSLQDIA
+475 EDSLQA
-483 SLPEKERE
+483 LATLPEKERDAE
-491 AKLKTILKKLR
+491 LKTVLKKLR
-502 KEQGLADDNEK
+502 KEQGLSEDNEK
-513 QTGSTAPK
+513 QTGSTAPR
-521 NNLLDDNTAS
+521 NTLLDDNTTS

-558 NKWGTRANG
+558 NKWGNRANG

-575 LNAAMRSNLPKQT
+575 LNAAMRSNLPKPT
-588 GTEAIATDTIATA
+588 GAETKATDTIAA
-601 ELSLETLRERLPL
+601 ADLSLETLRERLPL
-614 TAEKLTV
+614 TAEKLAL
-621 SNEKKF
+621 SNERKYD
-627 AAYQQLGSIY
+627 AYQTLGSIY
-637 KDKLEDCKESITWN
+637 KDKLEDCKESIAWN

-656 QKSNIPT
+656 QKTNIPG
-663 LEKLLFDL
+663 LEKILFDL
-671 AYCYRQTGSNSK
+671 AYCYRQTGNNSK
-683 ALFYQSQLAEKFP
+683 ALFYQSQLAENFP
-696 ASDMNK
+696 ASEMNK

-714 NEKSKE
+714 NQKSKE
-720 VTQLYDKVYDLFLSG
+720 VTQQYDEVYNLFLSG

-775 LAIVALNKI
+775 LAINALNKI

-810 ENELRSISVSRQLE
+810 ENELRSISVSRQTE
-824 DSIKWIED
+824 DSIKWMDD
-832 SPLPKAK
+832 SPLPKSK
-839 ETKVKTEPSQRQAVQ
+839 ETKVKTEPVQRQVVQ
-854 SPVVAKTKTDSTAFK
+854 APVMAKTKTDTTAFK

-894 KDVDVVYINEAKRA
+894 KDVDIVYINEAKRA
-908 LIRYNAE
+908 LTRYNAE
-915 RYAGSQLT
+915 RYAVNQLS
-923 LRNDKVGESPYIL
+923 LRNDKIGESPYIL

-942 AAEALG
+942 AADALG
-948 YVEKTAPIASKE
+948 YLEKTAPIASKE
-960 IFPWLPAEKYS
+960 IFPWLPADKYT

>member
-1 MPLKIAGL
+1 MVFQPARPLL
-9 DVFLHSLKHSQH
+9 
-21 HKVYQLARLLQVL
+21 VL
-34 VGMLMATGLL
+34 VGMLMAMGLL
-44 AQGNITFDLKKP
+44 AQGNITYDLVKP

-77 KRLKENIVTHYN
+77 KRLKENIVSHYN

-97 LSKVIESAKQA
+97 LSKVIASAKQA

-113 TALIPFFNYS
+113 TTLIPFFNYS
-123 LDQTAQQQQELD
+123 LDRTAQQQQELD

-164 SYFYQKKFDSAYEV
+164 SYFYQKKFDSAYDV

-184 NFQPRS
+184 NFQPRT
-190 KDEIGFEKSIGS
+190 KDEIGSEKSIGS
-202 NINAVGSIFN
+202 NINANGNIFN

-235 RTQLEMG
+235 RTQLELG
-242 NEDDASGMIETLYHD
+242 NKDDASGMIETLYQD

-270 LKAYLFYRKQQP
+270 LKAYLFYRKQQS
-282 DSAAI
+282 DSAAL

-292 LGACEDNAEE
+292 LGACEDNAEQA
-302 SRRLFL
+302 RRLFL
-308 IGQLYARSN
+308 IAQLYERSK

-345 QIRLTLNE
+345 QIGLTSNE
-353 TDQEK
+353 TNQEQK
-358 RIDQNVKAFINMAN
+358 IDQHVKALINMAN
-372 KEKYANY
+372 KEKYAGY

-391 MKRKNIPNA
+391 LKRDNIPNA
-400 IGLLLK
+400 IGLLIR

-414 TDLKNTTNL
+414 TDLRNTTNFN
-423 SIASLAFS
+423 IASLAFS
-431 TKQYEL
+431 TKQYAL

-451 NPEEITRKKNIANAL
+451 DPEEITRKKTIANAL
-466 FDELKIVNT
+466 FDALNIVHV
-475 EDSLQDIA
+475 EDSLQA
-483 SLPEKERE
+483 LATLPEKERDAE
-491 AKLKTILKKLR
+491 LKTVLKKLR
-502 KEQGLADDNEK
+502 KEQGLSEDNEK
-513 QTGSTAPK
+513 QTGSTAPR
-521 NNLLDDNTAS
+521 NTLLDDNTTS

-558 NKWGTRANG
+558 NKWGNRANG

-575 LNAAMRSNLPKQT
+575 LNAAMRSNLPKPT
-588 GTEAIATDTIATA
+588 GAETKATDTIAA
-601 ELSLETLRERLPL
+601 ADLSLETLRERLPL
-614 TAEKLTV
+614 TAEKLAL
-621 SNEKKF
+621 SNERKYD
-627 AAYQQLGSIY
+627 AYQTLGSIY
-637 KDKLEDCKESITWN
+637 KDKLEDCKESIAWN

-656 QKSNIPT
+656 QKTNIPG
-663 LEKLLFDL
+663 LEKILFDL
-671 AYCYRQTGSNSK
+671 AYCYRQTGNNSK
-683 ALFYQSQLAEKFP
+683 ALFYQSQLAENFP
-696 ASDMNK
+696 ASEMNK

-714 NEKSKE
+714 NQKSKE
-720 VTQLYDKVYDLFLSG
+720 VTQQYDEVYNLFLSG

-763 EAVYYIKNKQDS
+763 EAVYYIKNKQDI
-775 LAIVALNKI
+775 LAINALNKI

-810 ENELRSISVSRQLE
+810 ENELRSISVSRQTE
-824 DSIKWIED
+824 DSIKWMDD
-832 SPLPKAK
+832 SPLPKSK
-839 ETKVKTEPSQRQAVQ
+839 ETKVKTEPVQRQVVQ
-854 SPVVAKTKTDSTAFK
+854 APVMAKTKTDTTAFK

-889 VLLLL
+889 LLLLL
-894 KDVDVVYINEAKRA
+894 KDVDIVYINEAKRA
-908 LIRYNAE
+908 LTRYNAE
-915 RYAGSQLT
+915 RYAVNQLS
-923 LRNDKVGESPYIL
+923 LRNDKIGELPYIL

-942 AAEALG
+942 AADALG
-948 YVEKTAPIASKE
+948 YLEKTAPIASKE
-960 IFPWLPAEKYS
+960 IFPWLPADKYT

>member
-1 MPLKIAGL
+1 M
-9 DVFLHSLKHSQH
+9 
-21 HKVYQLARLLQVL
+21 LLQPSKPLMVL
-34 VGMLMATGLL
+34 VGVLMAMGLL
-44 AQGNITFDLKKP
+44 AQGNITYDLVKP

-64 ASELTPDKKINPV
+64 ASELTPDKKINPI
-77 KRLKENIVTHYN
+77 KKLKENIVSHYN

-97 LSKVIESAKQA
+97 LSKVIASAKQA

-164 SYFYQKKFDSAYEV
+164 SYFYQKKFDSAYDV

-202 NINAVGSIFN
+202 NINTNGNIFN

-218 KFSPHRLVR
+218 KFTPHRLVR

-235 RTQLEMG
+235 RTQLELG
-242 NEDDASGMIETLYHD
+242 NEDDASGMIETLYQD
-257 NLFPKRLTDKLAE
+257 NQFPKRLTDKLAE
-270 LKAYLFYRKQQP
+270 LKAYLFYRKQQS
-282 DSAAI
+282 DSAAV

-292 LGACEDNAEE
+292 LGACEDNAEQA
-302 SRRLFL
+302 RRLFL
-308 IGQLYARSN
+308 IAQLYDKSN
-317 QNKKADDFFEKAVA
+317 QNKKADAFFEKAIA

-345 QIRLTLNE
+345 QIGLSSNE
-353 TDQEK
+353 TDQEQK
-358 RIDQNVKAFINMAN
+358 IDQHVKGLINMAN
-372 KEKYANY
+372 KEKYAAY
-379 RSIIYAA
+379 RSIIYTA

-391 MKRKNIPNA
+391 IKRKNIPNA
-400 IGLLLK
+400 IGFLLK
-406 SNEFNTTD
+406 SNQFNSTD
-414 TDLKNTTNL
+414 TDIRNAANL
-423 SIASLAFS
+423 NIATLAFS

-451 NPEEITRKKNIANAL
+451 DPEEITRKKTIANAL
-466 FDELKIVNT
+466 FDELKIVHA
-475 EDSLQDIA
+475 EDSLQTLA

-491 AKLKTILKKLR
+491 AELKTVLKKLR
-502 KEQGLADDNEK
+502 KEQGVSEENEK
-513 QTGSTAPK
+513 QKGSTVPK

-531 LFPAEQKKGEW
+531 LFPSEQKKGEW

-558 NKWGTRANG
+558 NKWGERANG

-575 LNAAMRSNLPKQT
+575 LNAAMRSNLPKPT
-588 GTEAIATDTIATA
+588 GGAATDTIAA
-601 ELSLETLRERLPL
+601 ADLSLETLREKLPL
-614 TAEKLTV
+614 TAEKLAA
-621 SNEKKF
+621 SNEKKYE
-627 AAYQQLGSIY
+627 AYQKLGSIY

-656 QKSNIPT
+656 QKTNIPG

-671 AYCYRQTGSNSK
+671 AYCYRQSGNNSK

-696 ASDMNK
+696 ASEMNK
-702 MLRDPLSISKAK
+702 MLRDPLSMSKAK

-720 VTQLYDKVYDLFLSG
+720 VTQHYDKVYDLFLSG
-735 KFELARAE
+735 KFELAREE

-763 EAVYYIKNKQDS
+763 EAVYYIKNKKDS
-775 LAIVALNKI
+775 LAIEALNKI

-798 LLADALNRREII
+798 LLADALNRRDII
-810 ENELRSISVSRQLE
+810 ENELRSISVSRQTD
-824 DSIKWIED
+824 DSIKWIDD

-839 ETKVKTEPSQRQAVQ
+839 ETKVKTEPLQRQVVQ
-854 SPVVAKTKTDSTAFK
+854 TPVIAKTKTDTTAFK
-869 APVIEK
+869 APVIDK
-875 KADGYVYNPTEQYG
+875 KADGYEYNPLEQYG

-894 KDVDVVYINEAKRA
+894 KDVDIVYINEAKRA
-908 LIRYNAE
+908 LTRYNAE
-915 RYAGSQLT
+915 RYAGNQLS
-923 LRNDKVGESPYIL
+923 LRNDKIGESPYIL

-960 IFPWLPAEKYS
+960 IFPWLPADKYA
-971 FVIISPNNLKK
+971 FAIISPNNLKK

-987 VTGPYLQFIRA
+987 VIGPYLQFIRA

>member
-1 MPLKIAGL
+1 
-9 DVFLHSLKHSQH
+9 
-21 HKVYQLARLLQVL
+21 
-34 VGMLMATGLL
+34 MAMGLL
-44 AQGNITFDLKKP
+44 AQGNITYDLVKP

-64 ASELTPDKKINPV
+64 ASELTPDKKINPI
-77 KRLKENIVTHYN
+77 KKLKENIVSHYN

-97 LSKVIESAKQA
+97 LSKVIASAKQA

-164 SYFYQKKFDSAYEV
+164 SYFYQKKFDSAYDV

-202 NINAVGSIFN
+202 NINTNGNIFN

-218 KFSPHRLVR
+218 KFTPHRLVR

-235 RTQLEMG
+235 RTQLELG
-242 NEDDASGMIETLYHD
+242 NEDDASGMIETLYQD
-257 NLFPKRLTDKLAE
+257 NQFPKRLTDKLAE
-270 LKAYLFYRKQQP
+270 LKAYLFYRKQQS
-282 DSAAI
+282 DSAAV

-292 LGACEDNAEE
+292 LGACEDNAEQA
-302 SRRLFL
+302 RRLFL
-308 IGQLYARSN
+308 IAQLYDKSN
-317 QNKKADDFFEKAVA
+317 QNKKADAFFEKAIA

-345 QIRLTLNE
+345 QIGLSSNE
-353 TDQEK
+353 TDQEQK
-358 RIDQNVKAFINMAN
+358 IDQHVKGLINMAN
-372 KEKYANY
+372 KEKYAAY
-379 RSIIYAA
+379 RSIIYTA

-391 MKRKNIPNA
+391 IKRKNIPNA
-400 IGLLLK
+400 IGFLLK
-406 SNEFNTTD
+406 SNQFNSTD
-414 TDLKNTTNL
+414 TDIRNAANL
-423 SIASLAFS
+423 NIATLAFS

-451 NPEEITRKKNIANAL
+451 DPEEITRKKTIANAL
-466 FDELKIVNT
+466 FDELKIVHA
-475 EDSLQDIA
+475 EDSLQTLA

-491 AKLKTILKKLR
+491 AELKTVLKKLR
-502 KEQGLADDNEK
+502 KEQGVSEENEK
-513 QTGSTAPK
+513 QKGSTVPK

-531 LFPAEQKKGEW
+531 LFPSEQKKGEW

-558 NKWGTRANG
+558 NKWGERANG

-575 LNAAMRSNLPKQT
+575 LNAAMRSNLPKPT
-588 GTEAIATDTIATA
+588 GGAATDTIAA
-601 ELSLETLRERLPL
+601 ADLSLETLREKLPL
-614 TAEKLTV
+614 TAEKLAA
-621 SNEKKF
+621 SNEKKYE
-627 AAYQQLGSIY
+627 AYQKLGSIY

-656 QKSNIPT
+656 QKTNIPG

-671 AYCYRQTGSNSK
+671 AYCYRQSGNNSK

-696 ASDMNK
+696 ASEMNK
-702 MLRDPLSISKAK
+702 MLRDPLSMSKAK

-720 VTQLYDKVYDLFLSG
+720 VTQYYDKVYDLFLSG
-735 KFELARAE
+735 KFELAREE

-763 EAVYYIKNKQDS
+763 EAVYYIKNKKDS
-775 LAIVALNKI
+775 LAIEALKKI

-798 LLADALNRREII
+798 LLADALNRRDII
-810 ENELRSISVSRQLE
+810 ENELRSISVSRQTD
-824 DSIKWIED
+824 DSIKWIDD

-839 ETKVKTEPSQRQAVQ
+839 ETKVKTEPLQRQVVQ
-854 SPVVAKTKTDSTAFK
+854 TPVIAKTKTDTTAFK
-869 APVIEK
+869 APVIDK
-875 KADGYVYNPTEQYG
+875 KADGYEYNPLEQYG

-894 KDVDVVYINEAKRA
+894 KDVDIVYINEAKRA
-908 LIRYNAE
+908 LTRYNAE
-915 RYAGSQLT
+915 RYAGNQLS
-923 LRNDKVGESPYIL
+923 LRNDKIGESPYIL

-960 IFPWLPAEKYS
+960 IFPWLPADKYA
-971 FVIISPNNLKK
+971 FAIISPNNLKK

-987 VTGPYLQFIRA
+987 VIGPYLQFIRA

>member
-1 MPLKIAGL
+1 M
-9 DVFLHSLKHSQH
+9 
-21 HKVYQLARLLQVL
+21 LLQPSKPLMVL
-34 VGMLMATGLL
+34 VGVLMAMGLL
-44 AQGNITFDLKKP
+44 AQGNITYDLVKP

-64 ASELTPDKKINPV
+64 ASELTPDKKINPI
-77 KRLKENIVTHYN
+77 KKLKENIVSHYN

-97 LSKVIESAKQA
+97 LSKVIASAKQA

-164 SYFYQKKFDSAYEV
+164 SYFYQKKFDSAYDV

-202 NINAVGSIFN
+202 NINTNGNIFN

-218 KFSPHRLVR
+218 KFTPHRLVR

-235 RTQLEMG
+235 RTQLELG
-242 NEDDASGMIETLYHD
+242 NEDDASGMIETLYQD
-257 NLFPKRLTDKLAE
+257 NQFPKRLTDKLAE
-270 LKAYLFYRKQQP
+270 LKAYLFYRKQQS
-282 DSAAI
+282 DSAAV

-292 LGACEDNAEE
+292 LGACEDNAEQA
-302 SRRLFL
+302 RRLFL
-308 IGQLYARSN
+308 IAQLYDKSN
-317 QNKKADDFFEKAVA
+317 QNKKADAFFEKAIA

-345 QIRLTLNE
+345 QIGLSSNE
-353 TDQEK
+353 TDQEQK
-358 RIDQNVKAFINMAN
+358 IDQHVKGLINMAN
-372 KEKYANY
+372 KEKYAAY
-379 RSIIYAA
+379 RSIIYTA

-391 MKRKNIPNA
+391 IKRKNIPNA
-400 IGLLLK
+400 IGFLLK
-406 SNEFNTTD
+406 SNQFNSTD
-414 TDLKNTTNL
+414 TDIRNAANL
-423 SIASLAFS
+423 NIATLAFS

-451 NPEEITRKKNIANAL
+451 DPEEITRKKTIANAL
-466 FDELKIVNT
+466 FDELKIVHA
-475 EDSLQDIA
+475 EDSLQTLA

-491 AKLKTILKKLR
+491 AELKTVLKKLR
-502 KEQGLADDNEK
+502 KEQGVSEENEK
-513 QTGSTAPK
+513 QKGSTVPK

-531 LFPAEQKKGEW
+531 LFPSEQKKGEW

-558 NKWGTRANG
+558 NKWGERANG

-575 LNAAMRSNLPKQT
+575 LNAAMRSNLPKPT
-588 GTEAIATDTIATA
+588 GGAATDTIAA
-601 ELSLETLRERLPL
+601 ADLSLETLREKLPL
-614 TAEKLTV
+614 TAEKLAA
-621 SNEKKF
+621 SNEKKYE
-627 AAYQQLGSIY
+627 AYQKLGSIY

-656 QKSNIPT
+656 QKTNIPG

-671 AYCYRQTGSNSK
+671 AYCYRQSGNNSK

-696 ASDMNK
+696 ASEMNK
-702 MLRDPLSISKAK
+702 MLRDPLSMSKAK

-720 VTQLYDKVYDLFLSG
+720 VTQYYDKVYDLFLSG
-735 KFELARAE
+735 KFELAREE

-763 EAVYYIKNKQDS
+763 EAVYYIKNKKDS
-775 LAIVALNKI
+775 LAIEALNKI

-798 LLADALNRREII
+798 LLADALNRRDII
-810 ENELRSISVSRQLE
+810 ENELRSISVSRQTD
-824 DSIKWIED
+824 DSIKWIDD

-839 ETKVKTEPSQRQAVQ
+839 ETKVKTEPLQRQVVQ
-854 SPVVAKTKTDSTAFK
+854 TPVIAKTKTDTTAFK
-869 APVIEK
+869 APVIDK
-875 KADGYVYNPTEQYG
+875 KADGYEYNPLEQYG

-894 KDVDVVYINEAKRA
+894 KDVDIVYINEAKRA
-908 LIRYNAE
+908 LTRYNAE
-915 RYAGSQLT
+915 RYAGNQLS
-923 LRNDKVGESPYIL
+923 LRNDKIGESPYIL

-960 IFPWLPAEKYS
+960 IFPWLPADKYA
-971 FVIISPNNLKK
+971 FAIISPNNLKK

-987 VTGPYLQFIRA
+987 VIGPYLQFIRA

>member
-1 MPLKIAGL
+1 M
-9 DVFLHSLKHSQH
+9 
-21 HKVYQLARLLQVL
+21 LLQPSKPLMVL
-34 VGMLMATGLL
+34 VGLLMSTGLL
-44 AQGNITFDLKKP
+44 AQGNITYDLVKP

-64 ASELTPDKKINPV
+64 ASELTPDKKINPI
-77 KRLKENIVTHYN
+77 KKLKENIVSHYN

-97 LSKVIESAKQA
+97 LSKVIASAKQA

-164 SYFYQKKFDSAYEV
+164 SYFYQKKFDSAYDV

-202 NINAVGSIFN
+202 NINANGNIFN

-218 KFSPHRLVR
+218 KFTPHRLVR

-235 RTQLEMG
+235 RTQLELG
-242 NEDDASGMIETLYHD
+242 NEDDASGMIETLYQD
-257 NLFPKRLTDKLAE
+257 NQFPKRLTDKLAE
-270 LKAYLFYRKQQP
+270 LKAYLFYRKQQS
-282 DSAAI
+282 DSAAV

-292 LGACEDNAEE
+292 LGACEDNAEQA
-302 SRRLFL
+302 RRLFL
-308 IGQLYARSN
+308 IAQLYGKSN
-317 QNKKADDFFEKAVA
+317 QNKKADAFFEKAIA

-345 QIRLTLNE
+345 QIGLSSNE
-353 TDQEK
+353 TDQEQK
-358 RIDQNVKAFINMAN
+358 IDQHVKGLINMAN
-372 KEKYANY
+372 KEKYAAY
-379 RSIIYAA
+379 RSIIYTA

-391 MKRKNIPNA
+391 IKRKNIPNA
-400 IGLLLK
+400 IGFLLK
-406 SNEFNTTD
+406 SNQFNSTD
-414 TDLKNTTNL
+414 TDIRNAANL
-423 SIASLAFS
+423 NIATLAFS

-451 NPEEITRKKNIANAL
+451 DPEEITRKKTIANAL
-466 FDELKIVNT
+466 FDELKIVHA
-475 EDSLQDIA
+475 EDSLQSLA

-491 AKLKTILKKLR
+491 AELKTVLKKLR
-502 KEQGLADDNEK
+502 KEQGVSEENEK
-513 QTGSTAPK
+513 QKGSTVPK

-531 LFPAEQKKGEW
+531 LFPSEQKKGEW

-558 NKWGTRANG
+558 NKWGERANG

-575 LNAAMRSNLPKQT
+575 LNAAMRSNLPKST
-588 GTEAIATDTIATA
+588 GAAATDTIAA
-601 ELSLETLRERLPL
+601 ADLSLETLREKLPL
-614 TAEKLTV
+614 TAEKLAA
-621 SNEKKF
+621 SNEKKYE
-627 AAYQQLGSIY
+627 AYQKLGSIY

-656 QKSNIPT
+656 QKTNIPG

-671 AYCYRQTGSNSK
+671 AYCYRQSGNNSK

-696 ASDMNK
+696 ASEMNK
-702 MLRDPLSISKAK
+702 MLRDPLSMSKAK

-720 VTQLYDKVYDLFLSG
+720 VTQQYDKVYDLFLSG
-735 KFELARAE
+735 KFELAREE

-763 EAVYYIKNKQDS
+763 EAVYYIKNKKDS
-775 LAIVALNKI
+775 LAIEALNKI

-798 LLADALNRREII
+798 LLADALNRRDII
-810 ENELRSISVSRQLE
+810 ENELRSISVSRQTD
-824 DSIKWIED
+824 DSIKWIDD

-839 ETKVKTEPSQRQAVQ
+839 ETKIKTEPLQRQVVQ
-854 SPVVAKTKTDSTAFK
+854 APVIAKTKTDTTAFK
-869 APVIEK
+869 APVIDK
-875 KADGYVYNPTEQYG
+875 KADGYEYNPLEQYG

-894 KDVDVVYINEAKRA
+894 KDVDIVYINEAKRA
-908 LIRYNAE
+908 LTRYNAE
-915 RYAGSQLT
+915 RYAGNQLS
-923 LRNDKVGESPYIL
+923 LRNDKIGESPYIL

-960 IFPWLPAEKYS
+960 IFPWLPADKYA
-971 FVIISPNNLKK
+971 FAIISPNNLKK

-987 VTGPYLQFIRA
+987 VIGPYLQFIRA

>member
-1 MPLKIAGL
+1 M
-9 DVFLHSLKHSQH
+9 
-21 HKVYQLARLLQVL
+21 VL
-34 VGMLMATGLL
+34 VGLLMSTGLL
-44 AQGNITFDLKKP
+44 AQGNITYDLVKP

-64 ASELTPDKKINPV
+64 ASELTPDKKINPI
-77 KRLKENIVTHYN
+77 KKLKENIVSHYN

-97 LSKVIESAKQA
+97 LSKVIASAKQA

-164 SYFYQKKFDSAYEV
+164 SYFYQKKFDSAYDV

-202 NINAVGSIFN
+202 NINANGNIFN

-218 KFSPHRLVR
+218 KFTPHRLVR

-235 RTQLEMG
+235 RTQLELG
-242 NEDDASGMIETLYHD
+242 NEDDASGMIETLYQD
-257 NLFPKRLTDKLAE
+257 NQFPKRLTDKLAE
-270 LKAYLFYRKQQP
+270 LKAYLFYRKQQS
-282 DSAAI
+282 DSAAV

-292 LGACEDNAEE
+292 LGACEDNAEQA
-302 SRRLFL
+302 RRLFL
-308 IGQLYARSN
+308 IAQLYGKSN
-317 QNKKADDFFEKAVA
+317 QNKKADAFFEKAIA

-345 QIRLTLNE
+345 QIGLSSNE
-353 TDQEK
+353 TDQEQK
-358 RIDQNVKAFINMAN
+358 IDQHVKGLINMAN
-372 KEKYANY
+372 KEKYAAY
-379 RSIIYAA
+379 RSIIYTA

-391 MKRKNIPNA
+391 IKRKNIPNA
-400 IGLLLK
+400 IGFLLK
-406 SNEFNTTD
+406 SNQFNSTD
-414 TDLKNTTNL
+414 TDIRNAANL
-423 SIASLAFS
+423 NIATLAFS

-451 NPEEITRKKNIANAL
+451 DPEEITRKKTIANAL
-466 FDELKIVNT
+466 FDELKIVHA
-475 EDSLQDIA
+475 EDSLQSLA

-491 AKLKTILKKLR
+491 AELKTVLKKLR
-502 KEQGLADDNEK
+502 KEQGVSEENEK
-513 QTGSTAPK
+513 QKGSTVPK

-531 LFPAEQKKGEW
+531 LFPSEQKKGEW

-558 NKWGTRANG
+558 NKWGERANG

-575 LNAAMRSNLPKQT
+575 LNAAMRSNLPKST
-588 GTEAIATDTIATA
+588 GAAATDTIAA
-601 ELSLETLRERLPL
+601 ADLSLETLREKLPL
-614 TAEKLTV
+614 TAEKLAA
-621 SNEKKF
+621 SNEKKYE
-627 AAYQQLGSIY
+627 AYQKLGSIY

-656 QKSNIPT
+656 QKTNIPG

-671 AYCYRQTGSNSK
+671 AYCYRQSGNNSK

-696 ASDMNK
+696 ASEMNK
-702 MLRDPLSISKAK
+702 MLRDPLSMSKAK

-720 VTQLYDKVYDLFLSG
+720 VTQQYDKVYDLFLSG
-735 KFELARAE
+735 KFELAREE

-763 EAVYYIKNKQDS
+763 EAVYYIKNKKDS
-775 LAIVALNKI
+775 LAIEALNKI

-798 LLADALNRREII
+798 LLADALNRRDII
-810 ENELRSISVSRQLE
+810 ENELRSISVSRQTD
-824 DSIKWIED
+824 DSIKWIDD

-839 ETKVKTEPSQRQAVQ
+839 ETKIKTEPLQRQVVQ
-854 SPVVAKTKTDSTAFK
+854 APVIAKTKTDTTAFK
-869 APVIEK
+869 APVIDK
-875 KADGYVYNPTEQYG
+875 KADGYEYNPLEQYG

-894 KDVDVVYINEAKRA
+894 KDVDIVYINEAKRA
-908 LIRYNAE
+908 LTRYNAE
-915 RYAGSQLT
+915 RYAGNQLS
-923 LRNDKVGESPYIL
+923 LRNDKIGESPYIL

-960 IFPWLPAEKYS
+960 IFPWLPADKYA
-971 FVIISPNNLKK
+971 FAIISPNNLKK

-987 VTGPYLQFIRA
+987 VIGPYLQFIRA

>member
-1 MPLKIAGL
+1 M
-9 DVFLHSLKHSQH
+9 VFHP
-21 HKVYQLARLLQVL
+21 ARPFLVF
-34 VGMLMATGLL
+34 VGMLMTMGLL
-44 AQGNITFDLKKP
+44 AQGNITYDLTKP

-77 KRLKENIVTHYN
+77 KRLKENIVSHYN
-89 FHFNANLK
+89 FHFNASLK
-97 LSKVIESAKQA
+97 LSRVLSSAKQA

-113 TALIPFFNYS
+113 TALIPFYNYS

-164 SYFYQKKFDSAYEV
+164 SYFYQKKFDSAYDV

-202 NINAVGSIFN
+202 NINENGSIFN

-257 NLFPKRLTDKLAE
+257 NLFPKRLTEKLAE
-270 LKAYLFYRKQQP
+270 LKAYLFYRKQQS
-282 DSAAI
+282 DSAAT

-292 LGACEDNAEE
+292 LGACEDNAEQ

-308 IGQLYARSN
+308 IAQLYARSN

-331 LTTDPVMEAYARIY
+331 LTTDPIMEAYARIY
-345 QIRLTLNE
+345 QIGLSSNQS
-353 TDQEK
+353 DQEQ
-358 RIDQNVKAFINMAN
+358 RIDQNVKALINMAN

-391 MKRKNIPNA
+391 LKRKNIPNA
-400 IGLLLK
+400 IELLLK
-406 SNEFNTTD
+406 SNQFNTTD
-414 TDLKNTTNL
+414 TDVRNNANL
-423 SIASLAFS
+423 NIASLAFS
-431 TKQYEL
+431 TKQYAL

-443 SINIGNQK
+443 SINIDNQK
-451 NPEEITRKKNIANAL
+451 DAEEITRKKNIANAL
-466 FDELKIVNT
+466 YDELSIVDA
-475 EDSLQDIA
+475 EDSLQA
-483 SLPEKERE
+483 LAALPEKERE
-491 AKLKTILKKLR
+491 AELKIRLKKLR
-502 KEQGLADDNEK
+502 KERGLSDDNEK
-513 QTGSTAPK
+513 QTGGATPR
-521 NNLLDDNTAS
+521 NTLLDDNTAS

-542 YFNNPSLKA
+542 YFNNPTLKA
-551 QGSISFK
+551 QGSIAFK
-558 NKWGTRANG
+558 NKWGNRANG

-575 LNAAMRSNLPKQT
+575 LNAAMRSNLPKQP
-588 GTEAIATDTIATA
+588 GVEGKGIDTITTT
-601 ELSLETLRERLPL
+601 ELSIESLREGLPL
-614 TAEKLTV
+614 TAEKLSA
-621 SNEKKF
+621 SNERKYR
-627 AAYQQLGSIY
+627 AYQQLGSIY
-637 KDKLEDCKESITWN
+637 KDRLEDCKESINWN

-656 QKSNIPT
+656 QKANIPS

-671 AYCYRQTGSNSK
+671 AYCYRQTGNNSK
-683 ALFYQSQLAEKFP
+683 ASFYQAQLAENFP
-696 ASDMNK
+696 ASEMNK

-714 NEKSKE
+714 NEKSKA
-720 VTQLYDKVYDLFLSG
+720 VTQDYDKVYNLFLSG
-735 KFELARAE
+735 KFELALAE

-775 LAIVALNKI
+775 LAIDALNKI

-790 SPVAMKAG
+790 SPLAMKAG

-810 ENELRSISVSRQLE
+810 ENELRNIAVTRQAE
-824 DSIKWIED
+824 DSIKWIDD

-839 ETKVKTEPSQRQAVQ
+839 ETKVRTEPAQRQVVQ
-854 SPVVAKTKTDSTAFK
+854 APVIAKTKTDTTAFK

-875 KADGYVYNPTEQYG
+875 KADGYTYNPTEQYG

-908 LIRYNAE
+908 LTRYNAE

-923 LRNDKVGESPYIL
+923 LRNDKIGDSPYIL

-942 AAEALG
+942 AVEALG

-971 FVIISPNNLKK
+971 FVIISPDNLKK

-987 VTGPYLQFIRA
+987 VTGPYLQFIRG

>member
-1 MPLKIAGL
+1 M
-9 DVFLHSLKHSQH
+9 
-21 HKVYQLARLLQVL
+21 VL
-34 VGMLMATGLL
+34 VGLLMSTGLL
-44 AQGNITFDLKKP
+44 AQGNITYDLVKP

-64 ASELTPDKKINPV
+64 ASELTPDKKINPI
-77 KRLKENIVTHYN
+77 KKLKENIVSHYN

-97 LSKVIESAKQA
+97 LSKVIASAKQA

-164 SYFYQKKFDSAYEV
+164 SYFYQKKFDSAYDV

-202 NINAVGSIFN
+202 NINTNGNIFN

-218 KFSPHRLVR
+218 KFTPHRLVR

-235 RTQLEMG
+235 RTQLELG
-242 NEDDASGMIETLYHD
+242 NEDDASGMIETLYQD
-257 NLFPKRLTDKLAE
+257 NQFPKRLTDKLAE
-270 LKAYLFYRKQQP
+270 LKAYLFYRKQQS
-282 DSAAI
+282 DSAAV

-292 LGACEDNAEE
+292 LGACEDNAEQA
-302 SRRLFL
+302 RRLFL
-308 IGQLYARSN
+308 IAQLYGKSN
-317 QNKKADDFFEKAVA
+317 QNKKADAFFEKAIA

-345 QIRLTLNE
+345 QIGLSSNE
-353 TDQEK
+353 TDQEQK
-358 RIDQNVKAFINMAN
+358 IDQHVKGLINMAN
-372 KEKYANY
+372 KEKYAAY
-379 RSIIYAA
+379 RSIIYTA

-391 MKRKNIPNA
+391 IKRKNIPNA
-400 IGLLLK
+400 IGFLLK
-406 SNEFNTTD
+406 SNQFNSTD
-414 TDLKNTTNL
+414 TDIRNAANL
-423 SIASLAFS
+423 NIATLAFS

-451 NPEEITRKKNIANAL
+451 DPEEITRKKTIANAL
-466 FDELKIVNT
+466 FDELKIVHA
-475 EDSLQDIA
+475 EDSLQSLA

-491 AKLKTILKKLR
+491 AELKTVLKKLR
-502 KEQGLADDNEK
+502 KEQGVSEENEK
-513 QTGSTAPK
+513 QKGSTVPK

-531 LFPAEQKKGEW
+531 LFPSEQKKGEW

-558 NKWGTRANG
+558 NKWGERANG

-575 LNAAMRSNLPKQT
+575 LNAAMRSNLPKST
-588 GTEAIATDTIATA
+588 GAAATDTIAA
-601 ELSLETLRERLPL
+601 ADLSLETLREKLPL
-614 TAEKLTV
+614 TAEKLAA
-621 SNEKKF
+621 SNEKKYE
-627 AAYQQLGSIY
+627 AYQKLGSIY

-656 QKSNIPT
+656 QKTNIPG

-671 AYCYRQTGSNSK
+671 AYCYRQSGNNSK

-696 ASDMNK
+696 ASEMNK
-702 MLRDPLSISKAK
+702 MLRDPLSMSKAK

-720 VTQLYDKVYDLFLSG
+720 VTQQYDKVYDLFLSG
-735 KFELARAE
+735 KFELAREE

-763 EAVYYIKNKQDS
+763 EAVYYIKNKKDS
-775 LAIVALNKI
+775 LAIEALNKI

-798 LLADALNRREII
+798 LLADALNRRDII
-810 ENELRSISVSRQLE
+810 ENELRSISVSRQTD
-824 DSIKWIED
+824 DSIKWIDD

-839 ETKVKTEPSQRQAVQ
+839 ETKVKTEPLQRQVVQ
-854 SPVVAKTKTDSTAFK
+854 TPVIAKTKTDTTAFK
-869 APVIEK
+869 APVIDK
-875 KADGYVYNPTEQYG
+875 KADGYEYNPLEQYG

-894 KDVDVVYINEAKRA
+894 KDVDIVYINEAKRA
-908 LIRYNAE
+908 LTRYNAE
-915 RYAGSQLT
+915 RYAGNQLS
-923 LRNDKVGESPYIL
+923 LRNDKIGESPYIL

-960 IFPWLPAEKYS
+960 IFPWLPAEKYA
-971 FVIISPNNLKK
+971 FAIISPNNLKK

-987 VTGPYLQFIRA
+987 VIGPYLQFIRA

>member
-1 MPLKIAGL
+1 M
-9 DVFLHSLKHSQH
+9 
-21 HKVYQLARLLQVL
+21 LLQSSKPLMVL
-34 VGMLMATGLL
+34 VGVLMAMGLL
-44 AQGNITFDLKKP
+44 AQGNITYDLVKP

-64 ASELTPDKKINPV
+64 ASELTPDKKINPI
-77 KRLKENIVTHYN
+77 KKLKENIVSHYN

-97 LSKVIESAKQA
+97 LSKVIASAKQA

-164 SYFYQKKFDSAYEV
+164 SYFYQKKFDSAYDV

-202 NINAVGSIFN
+202 NINTNGNIFN

-218 KFSPHRLVR
+218 KFTPHRLVR

-235 RTQLEMG
+235 RTQLELG
-242 NEDDASGMIETLYHD
+242 NEDDASGMIETLYQD
-257 NLFPKRLTDKLAE
+257 NQFPKRLTDKLAE
-270 LKAYLFYRKQQP
+270 LKAYLFYRKQQS
-282 DSAAI
+282 DSAAV

-292 LGACEDNAEE
+292 LGACEDNAEQA
-302 SRRLFL
+302 RRLFL
-308 IGQLYARSN
+308 IAQLYGKSN
-317 QNKKADDFFEKAVA
+317 QNKKADAFFEKAIA

-345 QIRLTLNE
+345 QIGLSSNE
-353 TDQEK
+353 TDQEQK
-358 RIDQNVKAFINMAN
+358 IDQHVKGLINMAN
-372 KEKYANY
+372 KEKYAAY
-379 RSIIYAA
+379 RSIIYTA

-391 MKRKNIPNA
+391 IKRKNIPNA
-400 IGLLLK
+400 IGFLLK
-406 SNEFNTTD
+406 SNQFNSTD
-414 TDLKNTTNL
+414 TDIRNAANL
-423 SIASLAFS
+423 NIATLAFS

-451 NPEEITRKKNIANAL
+451 DPEEITRKKTIANAL
-466 FDELKIVNT
+466 FDELKIVHA
-475 EDSLQDIA
+475 EDSLQTLA

-491 AKLKTILKKLR
+491 AELKTVLKKLR
-502 KEQGLADDNEK
+502 KEQGVSEENEK
-513 QTGSTAPK
+513 QKGSTVPK

-531 LFPAEQKKGEW
+531 LFPSEQKKGEW

-558 NKWGTRANG
+558 NKWGERANG

-575 LNAAMRSNLPKQT
+575 LNAAMRSNLPKPT
-588 GTEAIATDTIATA
+588 GGAATDTIAA
-601 ELSLETLRERLPL
+601 ADLSLETLREKLPL
-614 TAEKLTV
+614 TAEKLAA
-621 SNEKKF
+621 SNEKKYE
-627 AAYQQLGSIY
+627 AYQKLGSIY

-656 QKSNIPT
+656 QKTNIPG

-671 AYCYRQTGSNSK
+671 AYCYRQSGNNSK

-696 ASDMNK
+696 ASEMNK
-702 MLRDPLSISKAK
+702 MLRDPLSMSKAK

-720 VTQLYDKVYDLFLSG
+720 VTQHYDKVYDLFLSG
-735 KFELARAE
+735 KFELAREE

-763 EAVYYIKNKQDS
+763 EAVYYIKNKKDS
-775 LAIVALNKI
+775 LAIEALNKI

-798 LLADALNRREII
+798 LLADALNRRDII
-810 ENELRSISVSRQLE
+810 ENELRSISVSRQTD
-824 DSIKWIED
+824 DSIKWIDD

-839 ETKVKTEPSQRQAVQ
+839 ETKVKTEPLQRQVVQ
-854 SPVVAKTKTDSTAFK
+854 TPVIAKTKTDTTAFK
-869 APVIEK
+869 APVIDK
-875 KADGYVYNPTEQYG
+875 KADGYEYNPLEQYG

-894 KDVDVVYINEAKRA
+894 KDVDIVYINEAKRA
-908 LIRYNAE
+908 LTRYNAE
-915 RYAGSQLT
+915 RYAGNQLS
-923 LRNDKVGESPYIL
+923 LRNDKIGESPYIL

-960 IFPWLPAEKYS
+960 IFPWLPADKYA
-971 FVIISPNNLKK
+971 FAIISPNNLKK

-987 VTGPYLQFIRA
+987 VIGPYLQFIRA

>member
-1 MPLKIAGL
+1 M
-9 DVFLHSLKHSQH
+9 
-21 HKVYQLARLLQVL
+21 LLQPSKPLMVL
-34 VGMLMATGLL
+34 VGVLMAMGLL
-44 AQGNITFDLKKP
+44 AQGNITYDLVKP

-64 ASELTPDKKINPV
+64 ASELTPDKKINPI
-77 KRLKENIVTHYN
+77 KKLKENIVSHYN

-97 LSKVIESAKQA
+97 LSKVIASAKQA

-164 SYFYQKKFDSAYEV
+164 SYFYQKKFDSAYDV

-202 NINAVGSIFN
+202 NINANGNIFN

-218 KFSPHRLVR
+218 KFTPHRLVR

-235 RTQLEMG
+235 RTQLELG
-242 NEDDASGMIETLYHD
+242 NEDDASGMIETLYQD
-257 NLFPKRLTDKLAE
+257 NQFPKRLTDKLAE
-270 LKAYLFYRKQQP
+270 LKAYLFYRKQQS
-282 DSAAI
+282 DSAAV

-292 LGACEDNAEE
+292 LGACEDNAEQA
-302 SRRLFL
+302 RRLFL
-308 IGQLYARSN
+308 IAQLYGKSN
-317 QNKKADDFFEKAVA
+317 QNKKADAFFEKAIA

-345 QIRLTLNE
+345 QIGLSSNE
-353 TDQEK
+353 TDQEQK
-358 RIDQNVKAFINMAN
+358 IDQHVKGLINMAN
-372 KEKYANY
+372 KEKYAAY
-379 RSIIYAA
+379 RSIIYTA

-391 MKRKNIPNA
+391 IKRKNIPNA
-400 IGLLLK
+400 IGFLLK
-406 SNEFNTTD
+406 SNQFNSTD
-414 TDLKNTTNL
+414 TDIRNAANL
-423 SIASLAFS
+423 NIATLAFS

-443 SINIGNQK
+443 SINIGNQ
-451 NPEEITRKKNIANAL
+451 NDPEEITRKKTIANAL
-466 FDELKIVNT
+466 FDELKIVHA
-475 EDSLQDIA
+475 EDSLQALA

-491 AKLKTILKKLR
+491 AELKTVLKKLR
-502 KEQGLADDNEK
+502 KEQGVSEENEK
-513 QTGSTAPK
+513 QKGSTVPK

-531 LFPAEQKKGEW
+531 LFPSEQKKGEW

-558 NKWGTRANG
+558 NKWGERANG

-575 LNAAMRSNLPKQT
+575 LNAAMRSNLPKPT
-588 GTEAIATDTIATA
+588 GGAATDTMAA
-601 ELSLETLRERLPL
+601 ADLSLETLREKLPL
-614 TAEKLTV
+614 TAEKLAA
-621 SNEKKF
+621 SNEKKYE
-627 AAYQQLGSIY
+627 AYQKLGSIY

-656 QKSNIPT
+656 QKTNIPG

-671 AYCYRQTGSNSK
+671 AYCYRQSGNNSK

-696 ASDMNK
+696 ASEMNK
-702 MLRDPLSISKAK
+702 MLRDPLSMSKAK
-714 NEKSKE
+714 NEKSKD
-720 VTQLYDKVYDLFLSG
+720 VTQQYDKVYDLFLSG
-735 KFELARAE
+735 KFELAREE

-763 EAVYYIKNKQDS
+763 EAVYYIKHKKDS
-775 LAIVALNKI
+775 LAIEALNKI

-798 LLADALNRREII
+798 LLADALNRRDII
-810 ENELRSISVSRQLE
+810 ENELRSISVSRQTD
-824 DSIKWIED
+824 DSIKWIDD

-839 ETKVKTEPSQRQAVQ
+839 ETKIKTEPLQRQVVQ
-854 SPVVAKTKTDSTAFK
+854 APVIAKTKTDTTAFK
-869 APVIEK
+869 APVIDK
-875 KADGYVYNPTEQYG
+875 KADGYEYNPLEQYG

-894 KDVDVVYINEAKRA
+894 KDVDIVYINEAKRA
-908 LIRYNAE
+908 LTRYNAE
-915 RYAGSQLT
+915 RYAGNQLS
-923 LRNDKVGESPYIL
+923 LRNDKIGESPYIL